1 MKVFNSKLAAI
12 GLAAFVF
19 ASCSDS
25 SSDPATPITPG
36 TVPSEITKIGLTQT
50 DAAQLAAS
58 VTNYKRSSSNK
69 ARTRAFNET
78 LFKGLTES
86 TVPTAPSDEGAKQL
100 NAATDLSNDKYKTR
114 SGKTY
119 DFSNNTIENTIL
131 FVAGNST
138 VKYSNLGTG
147 NTIVVKKGGKLEY
160 TGSGS
165 AIPQGNTI
173 YVLESGSY
181 NIDNEN
187 IIIDGTLYS
196 SRALGKIEGKITDK
210 KSEGTPTQNITING
224 SVYLINGS
232 VYLSGYTH
240 TVTDPES
247 KNYGKEITEYASLRA
262 KTLTINA
269 GAKVNTLD
277 RVTFTDDVVI
287 AGALHVGKA
296 AIVKNMTIKNG
307 GVFYSDYS
315 AKIKNHLTMEAG
327 SYMDLK
333 YLNVTDNEYTDN
345 GTEKPT
351 KVSGNAVADLQ
362 GNCQIVIGN
371 HGVMSFNTLKTDNT
385 SGQIVMGDDADN
397 VAVIKADKFIY
408 AGSDENVNFT
418 STPNTNNQTILAQFK
433 ECYKNGAESEGNKV
447 EFEYLNWNSDV
458 QSYDYITGGGALTA
472 GPNFSYVL
480 KDAYKV
486 ADQKKLMLLS
496 TIANYDRDTQSAT
509 AIVPTDNN
517 KVYVSY
523 HTNGKEFGGSID
535 VAEMNGEQLTLKQRV
550 QQAEAKATYD
560 FNHLNVINSKL
571 YLAGSAKG
579 KDGKQLGGATI
590 SYAAIGSDGTLNVT
604 EGLTSQ
610 SLDNAVKGDANCVVP
625 FGNNIAVASTLGY
638 SVYDPTLVKGDLTKT
653 TGKAKFVAVNGTSLV
668 GLNYKSEITAGD
680 AEVQGE
686 VQVFDN
692 SMKQTSSFNVGSIA
706 PNNGKNMI
714 AIDSNGRIYVCK
726 SAKGLMCY
734 DSNGNQA
741 WASEWT
747 TPTSKSDKN
756 VSVDKRQGYINGVA
770 VDDNYVY
777 VAAGAYGLVVL
788 TKDGKE
794 VTHKRIG
801 TSGNSANYVAVKN
814 GLIYVAYGKGRIQV
828 FKLTGGAAK

>member
-69 ARTRAFNET
+69 ARTRAFNEA
-78 LFKGLTES
+78 LFNGVTES
-86 TVPTAPSDEGAKQL
+86 TVQPAPSVDGAKQL
-100 NAATDLSNDKYKTR
+100 NAATNLSNDKYKTR

-147 NTIVVKKGGKLEY
+147 NTIVVMKGGKLEY

-165 AIPQGNTI
+165 AIPQNNTI

-181 NIDNEN
+181 SIDNEN
-187 IIIDGTLYS
+187 IIIDGALYS
-196 SRALGKIEGKITDK
+196 SRALGKIDGKITDK

-224 SVYLINGS
+224 SVF
-232 VYLSGYTH
+232 LSGYDH
-240 TVTDPES
+240 IVTDPES
-247 KNYGKEITEYASLRA
+247 ANYNKTITEYASLRA

-277 RVTFTDDVVI
+277 RVTFTNDVVI

-307 GVFYSDYS
+307 GVFYSDNS
-315 AKIKNHLTMEAG
+315 AKIKNKLTMEAG

-351 KVSGNAVADLQ
+351 KVPGNAVADLQ
-362 GNCQIVIGN
+362 GACKIVIGN

-385 SGQIVMGDDADN
+385 FGQIVIGDDANN

-433 ECYKNGAESEGNKV
+433 ECYKNGAESAGNKV
-447 EFEYLNWNSDV
+447 DFDYLNWNADV
-458 QSYDYITGGGALTA
+458 QSYDYVTGGGALTA
-472 GPNFSYVL
+472 GSNFSYVL
-480 KDAYKV
+480 KDEYEV
-486 ADQKKLMLLS
+486 AKQKKLMLLS
-496 TIANYDRDTQSAT
+496 TIANYERDTQSAT

-523 HTNGKEFGGSID
+523 HTNGKDFGGSID

-550 QQAEAKATYD
+550 QQADAGATYD
-560 FNHLNVINSKL
+560 FNHLNVINNKL

-579 KDGKQLGGATI
+579 KDGKQFGGATV
-590 SYAAIGSDGTLNVT
+590 SYAAIGGDGTLNVT
-604 EGLTSQ
+604 EGLSTVA
-610 SLDNAVKGDANCVVP
+610 LDNTVKGDANCVMP
-625 FGNNIAVASTLGY
+625 FGDNIAVASTLGY
-638 SVYDPTLVKGDLTKT
+638 SVYNPTLAEGTLTKT
-653 TGKAKFVAVNGTSLV
+653 TGKAKFVAVNGSSLV
-668 GLNYKSEITAGD
+668 GLNYTSEIAAGD

-734 DSNGNQA
+734 ENGNQV
-741 WASEWT
+741 WEWT
-747 TPTSKSDKN
+747 TPVSHGAGN
-756 VSVDKRQGYINGVA
+756 VSVDNRQGYINGVA

-788 TKDGKE
+788 TKEGKE

-828 FKLTGGAAK
+828 FKLTSGDAK

>member
-78 LFKGLTES
+78 LFDGVTES
-86 TVPTAPSDEGAKQL
+86 TKPTAPSADGAKQL

-119 DFSNNTIENTIL
+119 DFSNNKIENTTL
-131 FVAGNST
+131 FVVGNST
-138 VKYSNLGTG
+138 VKYNNLGTG
-147 NTIVVKKGGKLEY
+147 NKIIVQKGGKLEY

-165 AIPQGNTI
+165 AIPQNNTI
-173 YVLESGSY
+173 YVLGSGSY
-181 NIDNEN
+181 SIANEN
-187 IIIDGTLYS
+187 ITIDGALYS
-196 SRALGKIEGKITDK
+196 SRALGKIEGHTTGDK

-224 SVYLINGS
+224 SVYL
-232 VYLSGYTH
+232 SGYSH

-247 KNYGKEITEYASLRA
+247 ANYGKEITEYASLRA

-277 RVTFTDDVVI
+277 RVTFTNDVVI

-307 GVFYSDYS
+307 GKFYSEYS
-315 AKIKNHLTMEAG
+315 AKIKNKLTMEAG

-333 YLNVTDNEYTDN
+333 YLNVTDNTYDEN

-351 KVSGNAVADLQ
+351 KVPGNAVADLQ

-535 VAEMNGEQLTLKQRV
+535 VAEMNGEQLSLIQRV
-550 QQAEAKATYD
+550 QQAEARATYD

-579 KDGKQLGGATI
+579 KDGNQLGGAAI
-590 SYAAIGSDGTLNVT
+590 SYAAIGSDGLLNVT

-610 SLDNAVKGDANCVVP
+610 SLDNTVKGDANCVMP
-625 FGNNIAVASTLGY
+625 FGDNIAVASTLGY
-638 SVYDPTLVKGDLTKT
+638 SIYDPTLVKGTLTTT
-653 TGKAKFVAVNGTSLV
+653 TGKAKFVAVNGSSLV
-668 GLNYKSEITAGD
+668 GLNYKSEIAAGD
-680 AEVQGE
+680 DEVQGE

-692 SMKQTSSFNVGSIA
+692 SMKQTSSFNVGAIA

-734 DSNGNQA
+734 ESNGSQA
-741 WASEWT
+741 WTSEWT

-828 FKLTGGAAK
+828 FKLTGGAAQ

>member
-69 ARTRAFNET
+69 ARTRAFNEA
-78 LFKGLTES
+78 LFNGVTES
-86 TVPTAPSDEGAKQL
+86 TVQPAPSVDGAKQL
-100 NAATDLSNDKYKTR
+100 NAATNLSNDKYKTR

-147 NTIVVKKGGKLEY
+147 NTIVVMKGGKLEY

-165 AIPQGNTI
+165 AIPQNNTI

-181 NIDNEN
+181 SIDNEN
-187 IIIDGTLYS
+187 IIIDGALYS
-196 SRALGKIEGKITDK
+196 SRALGKIDGKITDK

-224 SVYLINGS
+224 SVF
-232 VYLSGYTH
+232 LSGYDH
-240 TVTDPES
+240 IVTDPES
-247 KNYGKEITEYASLRA
+247 ANYNKTITEYASLRA

-277 RVTFTDDVVI
+277 RVTFTNDVVI

-307 GVFYSDYS
+307 GVFYSDNS
-315 AKIKNHLTMEAG
+315 AKIKNKLTMEAG

-351 KVSGNAVADLQ
+351 KVPGNAVADLQ
-362 GNCQIVIGN
+362 GACKIVIGN

-385 SGQIVMGDDADN
+385 FGQIVIGDDANN

-433 ECYKNGAESEGNKV
+433 ECYKNGAESAGNKV
-447 EFEYLNWNSDV
+447 DFDYLNWNADV
-458 QSYDYITGGGALTA
+458 QSYDYVTGGGALTA

-480 KDAYKV
+480 KDEYEV
-486 ADQKKLMLLS
+486 AKQKKLMLLS
-496 TIANYDRDTQSAT
+496 TIANYERDTQSAT

-523 HTNGKEFGGSID
+523 HTNGKDFGGSID

-550 QQAEAKATYD
+550 QQADAGATYD
-560 FNHLNVINSKL
+560 FNHLNVINNKL

-579 KDGKQLGGATI
+579 KDGKQFGGATV
-590 SYAAIGSDGTLNVT
+590 SYAAIGGDGTLNVT
-604 EGLTSQ
+604 EGLSTVA
-610 SLDNAVKGDANCVVP
+610 LDNTVKGDANCVMP
-625 FGNNIAVASTLGY
+625 FGDNIAVASTLGY
-638 SVYDPTLVKGDLTKT
+638 SVYNPTLAEGTLTKT
-653 TGKAKFVAVNGTSLV
+653 TGKAKFVAVNGSSLV
-668 GLNYKSEITAGD
+668 GLNYTSEIAAGD

-734 DSNGNQA
+734 ENGNQV
-741 WASEWT
+741 WEWT
-747 TPTSKSDKN
+747 TPVSHGAGN
-756 VSVDKRQGYINGVA
+756 VSVDNRQGYINGVA

-788 TKDGKE
+788 TKEGKE

-828 FKLTGGAAK
+828 FKLTSGAAQ

>member
-69 ARTRAFNET
+69 ARTRAINET
-78 LFKGLTES
+78 LFDGVTES
-86 TVPTAPSDEGAKQL
+86 TKPTAPSADGAKQL

-119 DFSNNTIENTIL
+119 DFSNNKIENTTL
-131 FVAGNST
+131 FVVGNST
-138 VKYSNLGTG
+138 VKYNNLGTG
-147 NTIVVKKGGKLEY
+147 NKIIVQKGGKLEY

-165 AIPQGNTI
+165 AIPQNNTI

-181 NIDNEN
+181 SIANEN
-187 IIIDGTLYS
+187 ITIDGALYS
-196 SRALGKIEGKITDK
+196 SRALGKIEGHTTGDK
-210 KSEGTPTQNITING
+210 KSEGTPTQNIT
-224 SVYLINGS
+224 INGS

-385 SGQIVMGDDADN
+385 SGQIVMGDDANN

-408 AGSDENVNFT
+408 AGNDENVNFT

-472 GPNFSYVL
+472 GPNFSYTL
-480 KDAYKV
+480 KDEYKI

-509 AIVPTDNN
+509 AIVPTDDN

-523 HTNGKEFGGSID
+523 HTYGKDFGGSID

-550 QQAEAKATYD
+550 QQAEAGATYD

-579 KDGKQLGGATI
+579 KDGKQLGGAAI
-590 SYAAIGSDGTLNVT
+590 SYAAIGSDGLLNVT

-638 SVYDPTLVKGDLTKT
+638 SVYDPTLVKGELTAT
-653 TGKAKFVAVNGTSLV
+653 TGKAKFVAVNGSSLV
-668 GLNYKSEITAGD
+668 GLNYTSEIAAGD

-692 SMKQTSSFNVGSIA
+692 SMKQTSSFNVGAIA

-734 DSNGNQA
+734 ENGSPA

-828 FKLTGGAAK
+828 FKLTGGAAQ

>member
-69 ARTRAFNET
+69 ARTRAIDET
-78 LFKGLTES
+78 LFNGVTES
-86 TVPTAPSDEGAKQL
+86 TVPEAPSVDGAKQL
-100 NAATDLSNDKYKTR
+100 NTATNLSNDKYKTR

-147 NTIVVKKGGKLEY
+147 NTIVVLKGGKLQY
-160 TGSGS
+160 TGSGK
-165 AIPQGNTI
+165 AIPQDNTI
-173 YVLESGSY
+173 YVQESGSY
-181 NIDNEN
+181 SIDNEN

-196 SRALGKIEGKITDK
+196 SRALGKIEEKNTDK
-210 KSEGTPTQNITING
+210 KSEVTPTQDIT
-224 SVYLINGS
+224 INGS
-232 VYLSGYTH
+232 VYLSGYKH
-240 TVTDPES
+240 TVTDPDS
-247 KNYGKEITEYASLRA
+247 KNFGKEITEYASLRA

-315 AKIKNHLTMEAG
+315 AKIKNKLTMEAG

-351 KVSGNAVADLQ
+351 KVPGNAVADLK
-362 GNCQIVIGN
+362 GDCKIVIGN
-371 HGVMSFNTLKTDNT
+371 HGVMSFNILKTDNT
-385 SGQIVMGDDADN
+385 AGQVVLGDDANN

-408 AGSDENVNFT
+408 ARNDENVNFI

-433 ECYKNGAESEGNKV
+433 ECYKNGEESAGNKV
-447 EFEYLNWNSDV
+447 DFDYLNWNADV

-480 KDAYKV
+480 KDEYEV
-486 ADQKKLMLLS
+486 AKQKKLMLLS
-496 TIANYDRDTQSAT
+496 TIENYDRDTQSAT
-509 AIVPTDNN
+509 AIVPTADN

-523 HTNGKEFGGSID
+523 HTNGAKFGGSID
-535 VAEMNGEQLTLKQRV
+535 VAEMNDEQLTLTQRV
-550 QQAEAKATYD
+550 QQAEAGATYD
-560 FNHLNVINSKL
+560 FNHLSVINNKL

-579 KDGKQLGGATI
+579 KDGKQLGGAAI
-590 SYAAIGSDGTLNVT
+590 SYAAIGGDGLLNVT

-668 GLNYKSEITAGD
+668 GLNYTSEIAAGD

-734 DSNGNQA
+734 ENGSPA

-747 TPTSKSDKN
+747 TPTSKSDNN

-788 TKDGKE
+788 NKNGEE

-801 TSGNSANYVAVKN
+801 TSENSANYVAVKN

-828 FKLTGGAAK
+828 FKLTNGVIK

>member
-25 SSDPATPITPG
+25 SSDPATPITPS

-78 LFKGLTES
+78 LFDGLTES
-86 TVPTAPSDEGAKQL
+86 TVPAAPSVDGAKQL
-100 NAATDLSNDKYKTR
+100 NAATNLSNDKYKTR

-138 VKYSNLGTG
+138 VQYSNLGTG
-147 NTIVVKKGGKLEY
+147 NTIVVLKGGKLEY
-160 TGSGS
+160 TGSRS
-165 AIPQGNTI
+165 AIPQNNTI

-181 NIDNEN
+181 SIDNEN
-187 IIIDGTLYS
+187 ITIDGALYS
-196 SRALGKIEGKITDK
+196 SRALGNIEGEITDK
-210 KSEGTPTQNITING
+210 KSEGIPTQNITING
-224 SVYLINGS
+224 SVYL
-232 VYLSGYTH
+232 SGYKH
-240 TVTDPES
+240 TVTDQNS

-277 RVTFTDDVVI
+277 RVTFTNDVVI

-315 AKIKNHLTMEAG
+315 AKIKNQLTMEAG

-351 KVSGNAVADLQ
+351 KVPGNAVADLK
-362 GNCQIVIGN
+362 GDCKIVIGN

-385 SGQIVMGDDADN
+385 SGQIVMGDDDNN

-433 ECYKNGAESEGNKV
+433 ECYKNGEESAGNKV
-447 EFEYLNWNSDV
+447 DFDYLNWNADV

-480 KDAYKV
+480 KDEYKV

-509 AIVPTDNN
+509 AIVPTADN

-523 HTNGKEFGGSID
+523 HTNGAKFGGSID
-535 VAEMNGEQLTLKQRV
+535 VAEMNDEQLTLTQRV
-550 QQAEAKATYD
+550 QQAEAGATYD
-560 FNHLNVINSKL
+560 FNHLSVINNKL

-579 KDGKQLGGATI
+579 KDGKQLGGAAI
-590 SYAAIGSDGTLNVT
+590 SYAAIGGDGLLNVT

-653 TGKAKFVAVNGTSLV
+653 TGKAKFVAVNGSSLV

-680 AEVQGE
+680 DEVQGE

-692 SMKQTSSFNVGSIA
+692 SMKRTSSFNVGSIA

-734 DSNGNQA
+734 NSNGSPA
-741 WASEWT
+741 WTSEWT
-747 TPTSKSDKN
+747 TPVSHGDGN
-756 VSVDKRQGYINGVA
+756 VSVDNRQGYINGVA

-788 TKDGKE
+788 NKNGEE

-801 TSGNSANYVAVKN
+801 TSENSANYVAVKN

-828 FKLTGGAAK
+828 FKLTNGVIK

>member
-78 LFKGLTES
+78 LFDGVTES
-86 TVPTAPSDEGAKQL
+86 TKPTAPSADGAKQL

-119 DFSNNTIENTIL
+119 DFSNNKIENTTL
-131 FVAGNST
+131 FVVGNST
-138 VKYSNLGTG
+138 VKYNNLGTG
-147 NTIVVKKGGKLEY
+147 NKIIVQKGGKLEY

-165 AIPQGNTI
+165 AIPQNNTI

-181 NIDNEN
+181 SIANEN
-187 IIIDGTLYS
+187 ITIDGALYS
-196 SRALGKIEGKITDK
+196 SRALGKIEGHTTGDK

-224 SVYLINGS
+224 SVYL
-232 VYLSGYTH
+232 SGYSH

-247 KNYGKEITEYASLRA
+247 ANYGKEITEYASLRA

-277 RVTFTDDVVI
+277 RVTFTNDVVI

-333 YLNVTDNEYTDN
+333 YLNVTDNEYTEN

-351 KVSGNAVADLQ
+351 KVPGNAVADLQ

-472 GPNFSYVL
+472 GTNFSYVL

-535 VAEMNGEQLTLKQRV
+535 VAEMNGEQLSLIQRV
-550 QQAEAKATYD
+550 QQAEARATYD

-579 KDGKQLGGATI
+579 KDGNQLGGAAI
-590 SYAAIGSDGTLNVT
+590 SYAAIGSDGLLNVT

-610 SLDNAVKGDANCVVP
+610 SLDNTVKGDANCVMP
-625 FGNNIAVASTLGY
+625 FGDNIAVASTLGY
-638 SVYDPTLVKGDLTKT
+638 SIYDPTLVKGTLTTT
-653 TGKAKFVAVNGTSLV
+653 TGKAKFVAVNGSSLV
-668 GLNYKSEITAGD
+668 GLNYKSEIAAGD
-680 AEVQGE
+680 DEVQGE

-692 SMKQTSSFNVGSIA
+692 SMKQTSSFNVGAIA

-734 DSNGNQA
+734 ESNGSQA
-741 WASEWT
+741 WTSEWT

-828 FKLTGGAAK
+828 FKLTGGAAQ

>member
-25 SSDPATPITPG
+25 SSDPATPINPG

-78 LFKGLTES
+78 LFDGLTES
-86 TVPTAPSDEGAKQL
+86 TVPAAPSADGAKQL
-100 NAATDLSNDKYKTR
+100 NAAANLSNDKYKTR

-138 VKYSNLGTG
+138 VKYSNLGSG
-147 NTIVVKKGGKLEY
+147 NTIVVMKGGKLEY
-160 TGSGS
+160 TGSGK
-165 AIPQGNTI
+165 AIPQDNTI
-173 YVLESGSY
+173 YVQESGSY
-181 NIDNEN
+181 SIDNEN

-196 SRALGKIEGKITDK
+196 SRALGKIEGEITDK
-210 KSEGTPTQNITING
+210 KSEGTPTQDIT
-224 SVYLINGS
+224 INGS
-232 VYLSGYTH
+232 VYLSGYKH
-240 TVTDPES
+240 TVTDQNSE
-247 KNYGKEITEYASLRA
+247 NYGKEITEYASLRA

-277 RVTFTDDVVI
+277 RVTFTNDVVI

-296 AIVKNMTIKNG
+296 AIVKTMTIKNG
-307 GVFYSDYS
+307 GKFYSDYS
-315 AKIKNHLTMEAG
+315 AKIKNKLTMEPD
-327 SYMDLK
+327 SYMDLA
-333 YLNVTDNEYTDN
+333 YLNVTDNTYDKN

-351 KVSGNAVADLQ
+351 KVPGNAVAELQ
-362 GNCQIVIGN
+362 GACKIVIGN

-385 SGQIVMGDDADN
+385 SGQIVMGDDANN

-433 ECYKNGAESEGNKV
+433 ECYKNGEESAGNKV
-447 EFEYLNWNSDV
+447 DFDYLNWNADV

-480 KDAYKV
+480 KDEYEV
-486 ADQKKLMLLS
+486 AKQKKLMLLS
-496 TIANYDRDTQSAT
+496 TIANYERDTQSAT

-523 HTNGKEFGGSID
+523 HTNGKDFGGSID
-535 VAEMNGEQLTLKQRV
+535 VAEMKGEQLTLKQRV
-550 QQAEAKATYD
+550 QQAGAGATYD
-560 FNHLNVINSKL
+560 FNHLSVINSKL

-579 KDGKQLGGATI
+579 KDGKQLGGAAI
-590 SYAAIGSDGTLNVT
+590 SYAAIGGDGLLNVT

-653 TGKAKFVAVNGTSLV
+653 TGKAKFVAVNGSSLV
-668 GLNYKSEITAGD
+668 GLNYKSEIAVGD

-692 SMKQTSSFNVGSIA
+692 SMKQTSRFDVGSIA

-714 AIDSNGRIYVCK
+714 AIDSDGRIYVCK

-734 DSNGNQA
+734 ENGSPA

-756 VSVDKRQGYINGVA
+756 VSVDNRQGYINGVA
-770 VDDNYVY
+770 VDDKYVY

-828 FKLTGGAAK
+828 FKLTGGDAQQ

>member
-69 ARTRAFNET
+69 ARTRAFNEA
-78 LFKGLTES
+78 LFNGVTES
-86 TVPTAPSDEGAKQL
+86 TVQPAPSVDGAKQL
-100 NAATDLSNDKYKTR
+100 NAATNLSNDKYKTR

-147 NTIVVKKGGKLEY
+147 NTIVVMKGGKLEY

-165 AIPQGNTI
+165 AIPQNNTI

-181 NIDNEN
+181 SIANEN
-187 IIIDGTLYS
+187 ITIDGALYS
-196 SRALGKIEGKITDK
+196 SRALGKIDGKITDK

-224 SVYLINGS
+224 SVF
-232 VYLSGYTH
+232 LSGYDH
-240 TVTDPES
+240 IVTDPES
-247 KNYGKEITEYASLRA
+247 ANYNKTITEYASLRA

-277 RVTFTDDVVI
+277 RVTFTNDVVI

-307 GVFYSDYS
+307 GVFYSDNS
-315 AKIKNHLTMEAG
+315 AKIKNKLTMEAG

-351 KVSGNAVADLQ
+351 KVPGNAVADLQ
-362 GNCQIVIGN
+362 GACKIVIGN

-385 SGQIVMGDDADN
+385 FGQIVIGDDANN

-433 ECYKNGAESEGNKV
+433 ECYKNGAESAGNKV
-447 EFEYLNWNSDV
+447 DFDYLNWNADV
-458 QSYDYITGGGALTA
+458 QSYYYVTGGGALTA

-480 KDAYKV
+480 KDEYEV
-486 ADQKKLMLLS
+486 AKQKKLMLLS
-496 TIANYDRDTQSAT
+496 TIANYERDTQSAT

-523 HTNGKEFGGSID
+523 HTNGKDFGGSID

-550 QQAEAKATYD
+550 QQADAGATYD
-560 FNHLNVINSKL
+560 FNHLNVINNKL

-579 KDGKQLGGATI
+579 KDGKQFGGATV
-590 SYAAIGSDGTLNVT
+590 SYAAIGGDGTLNVT
-604 EGLTSQ
+604 EGLSTVA
-610 SLDNAVKGDANCVVP
+610 LDNTVKGDANCVMP
-625 FGNNIAVASTLGY
+625 FGDNIAVASTLGY
-638 SVYDPTLVKGDLTKT
+638 SVYNPTLAEGTLTKT
-653 TGKAKFVAVNGTSLV
+653 TGKAKFVAVNGSSLV
-668 GLNYKSEITAGD
+668 GLNYTSEIAAGD

-734 DSNGNQA
+734 ENGNQV
-741 WASEWT
+741 WEWT
-747 TPTSKSDKN
+747 TPVSHGAGN
-756 VSVDKRQGYINGVA
+756 VSVDNRQGYINGVA

-788 TKDGKE
+788 TKEGKE

-828 FKLTGGAAK
+828 FKLTSGDAK

>member
-1 MKVFNSKLAAI
+1 M
-12 GLAAFVF
+12 
-19 ASCSDS
+19 
-25 SSDPATPITPG
+25 
-36 TVPSEITKIGLTQT
+36 
-50 DAAQLAAS
+50 AAS

-69 ARTRAFNET
+69 ARTRAFNEA
-78 LFKGLTES
+78 LFNGVTES
-86 TVPTAPSDEGAKQL
+86 TVQPAPSVDGAKQL
-100 NAATDLSNDKYKTR
+100 NAATNLSNDKYKTR

-147 NTIVVKKGGKLEY
+147 NTIVVMKGGKLEY

-165 AIPQGNTI
+165 AIPQNNTI

-181 NIDNEN
+181 SIDNEN
-187 IIIDGTLYS
+187 IIIDGALYS
-196 SRALGKIEGKITDK
+196 SRALGKIDGKITDK

-224 SVYLINGS
+224 SVF
-232 VYLSGYTH
+232 LSGYDH
-240 TVTDPES
+240 IVTDPES
-247 KNYGKEITEYASLRA
+247 ANYNKTITEYASLRA

-277 RVTFTDDVVI
+277 RVTFTNDVVI

-307 GVFYSDYS
+307 GVFYSDNS
-315 AKIKNHLTMEAG
+315 AKIKNKLTMEAG

-333 YLNVTDNEYTDN
+333 YLNVTDNEYTEN

-351 KVSGNAVADLQ
+351 KVLGNAVADLQ

-385 SGQIVMGDDADN
+385 SGQIVMGDDANN

-447 EFEYLNWNSDV
+447 DFDYLNWNADV
-458 QSYDYITGGGALTA
+458 QSYDYITGGGALTPGA
-472 GPNFSYVL
+472 NFSYVL
-480 KDAYKV
+480 KDEYKV

-509 AIVPTDNN
+509 AIVPTDDN

-523 HTNGKEFGGSID
+523 HTNGKDFGGSID

-550 QQAEAKATYD
+550 QQAEAGATYD

-579 KDGKQLGGATI
+579 KDGKQLGGAAI
-590 SYAAIGSDGTLNVT
+590 SYAAIGSDGLLNVT

-610 SLDNAVKGDANCVVP
+610 SLDNTVKGDANCVVP
-625 FGNNIAVASTLGY
+625 FDNNIAVASTLGY
-638 SVYDPTLVKGDLTKT
+638 SVYEPTLAKEAKDRVST
-653 TGKAKFVAVNGTSLV
+653 TGKAKFVAVNGSSLV
-668 GLNYKSEITAGD
+668 GLNYTSEIAAGD

-692 SMKQTSSFNVGSIA
+692 SMKQTSSFNVGAIA

-734 DSNGNQA
+734 DSNGNPA

-747 TPTSKSDKN
+747 TPVSHGEGN

-828 FKLTGGAAK
+828 FKLTSGAAQ

>member
-100 NAATDLSNDKYKTR
+100 NAAADLSNDKYKTR

-181 NIDNEN
+181 NIDND
-187 IIIDGTLYS
+187 ITIDGTLYS
-196 SRALGKIEGKITDK
+196 SRALGKIEGHTTGDK

-224 SVYLINGS
+224 SVYL
-232 VYLSGYTH
+232 SGYSH

-247 KNYGKEITEYASLRA
+247 ANYGKEITEYASLRA

-269 GAKVNTLD
+269 DAKVNTLD
-277 RVTFTDDVVI
+277 RVTFTNDVVI

-307 GVFYSDYS
+307 GKFYSEYS
-315 AKIKNHLTMEAG
+315 AKIKNKLTMEAG

-333 YLNVTDNEYTDN
+333 YLNVTDNTYDEN

-351 KVSGNAVADLQ
+351 KVPGNAVADLQ

-579 KDGKQLGGATI
+579 KDGNQLGGAAI
-590 SYAAIGSDGTLNVT
+590 SYAAIGSDGLLNVT

-610 SLDNAVKGDANCVVP
+610 SLDNTVKGDANCVMP
-625 FGNNIAVASTLGY
+625 FGDNIAVASTLGY
-638 SVYDPTLVKGDLTKT
+638 SVYEPTLEKEVNERVST
-653 TGKAKFVAVNGTSLV
+653 TGKAKFVAVNGSSLV
-668 GLNYKSEITAGD
+668 GLNYKSEIAAGD

-692 SMKQTSSFNVGSIA
+692 SMKQTSNFNVGAIA

-734 DSNGNQA
+734 ESNGSQA
-741 WASEWT
+741 WTSEWT

-801 TSGNSANYVAVKN
+801 TAGNSANYVAVKN

-828 FKLTGGAAK
+828 FKLTGGAAQ

>member
-78 LFKGLTES
+78 LFDGLTES
-86 TVPTAPSDEGAKQL
+86 TKPTAPSADGAKQL
-100 NAATDLSNDKYKTR
+100 NAAANLSGDKYKTR

-138 VKYSNLGTG
+138 VKYSNLGSG
-147 NTIVVKKGGKLEY
+147 NTIVVLKGGKLEY

-165 AIPQGNTI
+165 AIPQDNTI

-181 NIDNEN
+181 SIDNEN
-187 IIIDGTLYS
+187 IIIDGALYS
-196 SRALGKIEGKITDK
+196 SRALGKIDGKITDK

-224 SVYLINGS
+224 SVF
-232 VYLSGYTH
+232 LSGYDH
-240 TVTDPES
+240 IVTDPES
-247 KNYGKEITEYASLRA
+247 ANYNKTITEYASLRA

-277 RVTFTDDVVI
+277 RVTFTNDVVI
-287 AGALHVGKA
+287 AGALHVGKV

-315 AKIKNHLTMEAG
+315 AKIKNKLTMEAG

-345 GTEKPT
+345 GTEKRT
-351 KVSGNAVADLQ
+351 KVPGSAVADLK

-385 SGQIVMGDDADN
+385 SGQIVMGDDANN

-447 EFEYLNWNSDV
+447 DFDYLNWNADV
-458 QSYDYITGGGALTA
+458 QSYDYITGGGALTP
-472 GPNFSYVL
+472 GDNFSYVL
-480 KDAYKV
+480 KDEYKV

-509 AIVPTDNN
+509 AIVPTADN

-550 QQAEAKATYD
+550 QQAEAGATYD

-590 SYAAIGSDGTLNVT
+590 SYAAIGGDGLLNVK

-638 SVYDPTLVKGDLTKT
+638 SVYDPTLVEGTLTKT

-668 GLNYKSEITAGD
+668 GLNYTSEIAAGD

-741 WASEWT
+741 WTSEWT
-747 TPTSKSDKN
+747 TPVSHGEGN

-788 TKDGKE
+788 TKEGKE

>member
-69 ARTRAFNET
+69 ARTRAIDEALFN
-78 LFKGLTES
+78 GLTES
-86 TVPTAPSDEGAKQL
+86 TVPTAPSVDGAKQL

-119 DFSNNTIENTIL
+119 DFSNNTIENTTL

-147 NTIVVKKGGKLEY
+147 NTIVVLKGGKLEY

-165 AIPQGNTI
+165 AIPQDNKI

-181 NIDNEN
+181 SIKNEN
-187 IIIDGTLYS
+187 IIIDGALYS
-196 SRALGKIEGKITDK
+196 SRALGKIEGDITDK

-224 SVYLINGS
+224 SVYL
-232 VYLSGYTH
+232 SGYNH
-240 TVTDPES
+240 IVTDPES
-247 KNYGKEITEYASLRA
+247 ENYNKEITEYASLRA

-269 GAKVNTLD
+269 GAKVNTLN
-277 RVTFTDDVVI
+277 RVTFTDNVVI
-287 AGALHVGKA
+287 AGALHVGQT
-296 AIVKNMTIKNG
+296 AIVNNMTIKKG
-307 GVFYSDYS
+307 GVFYSEYS
-315 AKIKNHLTMEAG
+315 AKIKKQLTMEAG
-327 SYMDLK
+327 SYMNLA
-333 YLNVTDNEYTDN
+333 YLNVTDNKYEKN
-345 GTEKPT
+345 GTEKTT
-351 KVSGNAVADLQ
+351 KVPGNAVADLQ

-385 SGQIVMGDDADN
+385 AGQVVLGGGADN

-408 AGSDENVNFT
+408 DGDENINFI
-418 STPNTNNQTILAQFK
+418 STPNTNNQTILAQLK
-433 ECYKNGAESEGNKV
+433 ESYKNGEKV
-447 EFEYLNWNSDV
+447 DFDDLVFNADV
-458 QSYDYITGGGALTA
+458 QSYDYITGGGALTPGA
-472 GPNFSYVL
+472 NFSYVL
-480 KDAYKV
+480 KDEYKV

-509 AIVPTDNN
+509 AIVPTADN

-523 HTNGKEFGGSID
+523 HTYGKEFGGSID

-550 QQAEAKATYD
+550 QQADAGATYD
-560 FNHLNVINSKL
+560 FNHLNVINNKL

-579 KDGKQLGGATI
+579 KDGKQLGGAAI

-638 SVYDPTLVKGDLTKT
+638 SVYDPTLVKGELTAT
-653 TGKAKFVAVNGTSLV
+653 TGKAKFVAVNGSSLV
-668 GLNYKSEITAGD
+668 GLNYTSEIAAGD

-734 DSNGNQA
+734 ENGSPA

-828 FKLTGGAAK
+828 FKLTGGAAQ

>member
-100 NAATDLSNDKYKTR
+100 NAAADLSNDKYKTR

-224 SVYLINGS
+224 SV
-232 VYLSGYTH
+232 YTH

-362 GNCQIVIGN
+362 GACKIVIGN

-509 AIVPTDNN
+509 AIVPTDDN

-523 HTNGKEFGGSID
+523 HTNGTEFGGSID

-550 QQAEAKATYD
+550 QQAEAGATYD

-579 KDGKQLGGATI
+579 KDGKQLGGAAI
-590 SYAAIGSDGTLNVT
+590 SYAAIGGDGLLNVT

-638 SVYDPTLVKGDLTKT
+638 SVYDPTLVKGELTKT
-653 TGKAKFVAVNGTSLV
+653 TGKAKFVAVNGSSLV
-668 GLNYKSEITAGD
+668 GLNYTSEIAAGD

-734 DSNGNQA
+734 ENGSPA

-801 TSGNSANYVAVKN
+801 TAGNSANYVAVKN

-828 FKLTGGAAK
+828 FKLTSGAAQ

>member
-69 ARTRAFNET
+69 ARTRAIDVA
-78 LFKGLTES
+78 LFDGLTQMPD
-86 TVPTAPSDEGAKQL
+86 VPSNEDAVQL
-100 NAATDLSNDKYKTR
+100 NAAKDLSNEKYKTR
-114 SGKTY
+114 NGKTY
-119 DFSNNTIENTIL
+119 DFSNNALQNATL
-131 FVAGNST
+131 FVVGNST
-138 VKYSNLGTG
+138 VKYNNLGTG
-147 NTIVVKKGGKLEY
+147 NTIIVQKGGKLEY
-160 TGSGS
+160 TGNGT
-165 AIPQGNTI
+165 AIPQNNTI
-173 YVLESGSY
+173 IVLESGSY
-181 NIDNEN
+181 SIANDIT
-187 IIIDGTLYS
+187 IDGTLYS

-224 SVYLINGS
+224 SVF
-232 VYLSGYTH
+232 LSGYKH
-240 TVTDPES
+240 KVTDPES
-247 KNYGKEITEYASLRA
+247 ENYGKELTEYASLRA

-277 RVTFTDDVVI
+277 RVTFTNDVVI
-287 AGALHVGKA
+287 EGALHVGQT

-307 GVFYSDYS
+307 GKFYSDYS
-315 AKIKNHLTMEAG
+315 AKIKNNLTMEPG
-327 SYMDLK
+327 SYMNLA
-333 YLNVTDNEYTDN
+333 YLNVTDNTYDKN
-345 GTEKPT
+345 GKETVKT
-351 KVSGNAVADLQ
+351 AGNAVADLK
-362 GNCQIVIGN
+362 GNCEIIIGN

-385 SGQIVMGDDADN
+385 AGQIVMGDDANN

-408 AGSDENVNFT
+408 AGNDENVNFT

-433 ECYKNGAESEGNKV
+433 ECYKNGAESAGNKV
-447 EFEYLNWNSDV
+447 DFEYLNWNSDV
-458 QSYDYITGGGALTA
+458 QSYDYITGGGALIA
-472 GPNFSYVL
+472 GDNFSYKL
-480 KDAYKV
+480 KEEYEV
-486 ADQKKLMLLS
+486 AKQKKLMLLS

-523 HTNGKEFGGSID
+523 HTNGAEFGGSID
-535 VAEMNGEQLTLKQRV
+535 VAEMNGDQLTLKQRV
-550 QQAEAKATYD
+550 QQAEAGATYD
-560 FNHLNVINSKL
+560 FNHLNVIDSKL

-579 KDGKQLGGATI
+579 KDGKQYGGATI
-590 SYAAIGSDGTLNVT
+590 SYAAIESDGKLNVT
-604 EGLTSQ
+604 EGLSTLP
-610 SLDNAVKGDANCVVP
+610 LDNAVKGDANCVVP
-625 FGNNIAVASTLGY
+625 FGNKIVVANTKGY
-638 SVYDPTLVKGDLTKT
+638 DVVEKDLSGNKNTKAP
-653 TGKAKFVAVNGTSLV
+653 GKAKFLALNGSSLV
-668 GLNYKSEITAGD
+668 GLNYKTEITAGND
-680 AEVQGE
+680 PVDGE
-686 VQVFDN
+686 IQVFDN
-692 SMKQTSSFNVGSIA
+692 SMKQTSRFDVGSIA

-734 DSNGNQA
+734 ENGSPA
-741 WASEWT
+741 WTSEWT
-747 TPTSKSDKN
+747 TPVSHGAGN
-756 VSVDKRQGYINGVA
+756 VSVDNRQGYINGVA

-788 TKDGKE
+788 NKNGEE

-828 FKLTGGAAK
+828 FKLTNGVIK

>member
-25 SSDPATPITPG
+25 SSDPASPINPG

-78 LFKGLTES
+78 LFNGLTQMPD
-86 TVPTAPSDEGAKQL
+86 VPSNEDAVQL
-100 NAATDLSNDKYKTR
+100 NAAKDLSNEKYKTR
-114 SGKTY
+114 NGKTY
-119 DFSNNTIENTIL
+119 DFSNNTLQNATL
-131 FVAGNST
+131 FVVGNST
-138 VKYSNLGTG
+138 VKYNNLGTG
-147 NTIVVKKGGKLEY
+147 NTIIVQKGGKLEY
-160 TGSGS
+160 TGNGT
-165 AIPQGNTI
+165 AIPQNNTI
-173 YVLESGSY
+173 IVLESGSY
-181 NIDNEN
+181 SIANDIT
-187 IIIDGTLYS
+187 IDGTLYS

-224 SVYLINGS
+224 SVF
-232 VYLSGYTH
+232 LSGYKH
-240 TVTDPES
+240 KVTDPES
-247 KNYGKEITEYASLRA
+247 ENYGKELTEYASLRA
-262 KTLTINA
+262 KKLTINA
-269 GAKVNTLD
+269 GARVNTLD
-277 RVTFTDDVVI
+277 RVTFTNDVVI
-287 AGALHVGKA
+287 EGALHVGQT

-307 GVFYSDYS
+307 GKFYSDYS
-315 AKIKNHLTMEAG
+315 AKIKNNLTMEPG
-327 SYMDLK
+327 SYMDLA
-333 YLNVTDNEYTDN
+333 YLNVTDNKYDKN
-345 GTEKPT
+345 GTEEKPT
-351 KVSGNAVADLQ
+351 KTIGDAVADLK

-385 SGQIVMGDDADN
+385 AGQIVMGDDANN

-418 STPNTNNQTILAQFK
+418 STPNTNNQIILAQFK
-433 ECYKNGAESEGNKV
+433 EIYKNGAESVGNKV
-447 EFEYLNWNSDV
+447 DFEYLNWNADV
-458 QSYDYITGGGALTA
+458 QSYDYITGGGALIA
-472 GPNFSYVL
+472 GDNFSYKL
-480 KDAYKV
+480 KEEYKV

-523 HTNGKEFGGSID
+523 HTNGAEFGGSID

-550 QQAEAKATYD
+550 EQAATGATYD
-560 FNHLNVINSKL
+560 FNHLNVIDDKL
-571 YLAGSAKG
+571 YLAGGIKG
-579 KDGKQLGGATI
+579 KSGLLMSGASI
-590 SYAAIGSDGTLNVT
+590 SYAAINSDGTLNVT
-604 EGLTSQ
+604 EGLTST
-610 SLDNAVKGDANCVVP
+610 SIDNAIKGDANCVVP
-625 FGNNIAVASTLGY
+625 FGNQIVVANTKGY
-638 SVYDPTLVKGDLTKT
+638 DKLEKDLTDDKST
-653 TGKAKFVAVNGTSLV
+653 QTPGKAKFVAVNGSSLV
-668 GLNYKSEITAGD
+668 GLNYKTEITAGND
-680 AEVQGE
+680 PVDGE
-686 VQVFDN
+686 IQVFN
-692 SMKQTSSFNVGSIA
+692 SSMEQTSSFNVGSIA

-714 AIDSNGRIYVCK
+714 AIDSDGRIYVCK

-734 DSNGNQA
+734 ESNGNPA
-741 WASEWT
+741 WTSEWT
-747 TPTSKSDKN
+747 TPVSHGAGN
-756 VSVDKRQGYINGVA
+756 VSVDNRQGYINGVA

-801 TSGNSANYVAVKN
+801 TAGNSANYVAVKN

-828 FKLTGGAAK
+828 FKLTSGAAQ

>member
-69 ARTRAFNET
+69 ARTRAFNEA
-78 LFKGLTES
+78 LFNGVTES
-86 TVPTAPSDEGAKQL
+86 TVQPAPSVDGAKQL
-100 NAATDLSNDKYKTR
+100 NAATNLSNDKYKTR

-147 NTIVVKKGGKLEY
+147 NTIIVMKGGKLEY

-165 AIPQGNTI
+165 AIPQNNTI

-181 NIDNEN
+181 SIDNEN
-187 IIIDGTLYS
+187 IIIDGALYS
-196 SRALGKIEGKITDK
+196 SRALGKIDGKITDK

-224 SVYLINGS
+224 SVF
-232 VYLSGYTH
+232 LSGYDH
-240 TVTDPES
+240 IVTDPES
-247 KNYGKEITEYASLRA
+247 ANYNKTITEYASLRA

-277 RVTFTDDVVI
+277 RVTFTNDVVI

-307 GVFYSDYS
+307 GVFYSDNS
-315 AKIKNHLTMEAG
+315 AKIKNKLTMEAG

-351 KVSGNAVADLQ
+351 KVPGNAVADLK

-385 SGQIVMGDDADN
+385 SGQVVLGDDANN

-408 AGSDENVNFT
+408 AGNDENVNFI
-418 STPNTNNQTILAQFK
+418 STPNTNNQTILAQLK
-433 ECYKNGAESEGNKV
+433 ESYKNGAESEGNKV
-447 EFEYLNWNSDV
+447 DFDYLVFNADV

-480 KDAYKV
+480 KDEYKV

-523 HTNGKEFGGSID
+523 HTNGNDFGGSID

-550 QQAEAKATYD
+550 QQADAGATYD
-560 FNHLNVINSKL
+560 FNHLNVINNKL

-579 KDGKQLGGATI
+579 KDGKQFGGATV
-590 SYAAIGSDGTLNVT
+590 SYAAIGGDGTLNVT
-604 EGLTSQ
+604 EGLSTVA
-610 SLDNAVKGDANCVVP
+610 LDNTVKGDANCVMP
-625 FGNNIAVASTLGY
+625 FGDNIAVASTLGY
-638 SVYDPTLVKGDLTKT
+638 SVYNPTLAEGTLSKT
-653 TGKAKFVAVNGTSLV
+653 TGKAKFVAVNGSSLV
-668 GLNYKSEITAGD
+668 GLNYTSEIAAGD

-692 SMKQTSSFNVGSIA
+692 SMKQTSRFNVGSIA

-734 DSNGNQA
+734 ENGSPA

-828 FKLTGGAAK
+828 FKLTSGAAQ

>member
-69 ARTRAFNET
+69 ARTRAFNEA
-78 LFKGLTES
+78 LFNGVTES
-86 TVPTAPSDEGAKQL
+86 TVQPAPSVDGAKQL
-100 NAATDLSNDKYKTR
+100 NAATNLSNDKYKTR

-147 NTIVVKKGGKLEY
+147 NTIVVMKGGKLEY

-165 AIPQGNTI
+165 AIPQNNTI

-181 NIDNEN
+181 SIDNEN
-187 IIIDGTLYS
+187 IIIDGALYS
-196 SRALGKIEGKITDK
+196 SRALGKIDGKITDK

-224 SVYLINGS
+224 SVYL
-232 VYLSGYTH
+232 SGYDH
-240 TVTDPES
+240 IVTDPES
-247 KNYGKEITEYASLRA
+247 ANYNKTITEYASLRA

-277 RVTFTDDVVI
+277 RVTFTDNVVI

-307 GVFYSDYS
+307 GKFYSEYS
-315 AKIKNHLTMEAG
+315 AKIKNQLTMEAG

-333 YLNVTDNEYTDN
+333 YLNVTDNTYDKN

-351 KVSGNAVADLQ
+351 KVPGNAVADLQ
-362 GNCQIVIGN
+362 GNCKIVIGN

-385 SGQIVMGDDADN
+385 SGQIVMGDDANN

-408 AGSDENVNFT
+408 AGSDENVNFIG
-418 STPNTNNQTILAQFK
+418 TPHTNNQTILAQLK
-433 ECYKNGAESEGNKV
+433 ESYKNGAESEGNKV
-447 EFEYLNWNSDV
+447 DFDYLVFNADV

-480 KDAYKV
+480 KNEYEV
-486 ADQKKLMLLS
+486 AKQKKLMLLS

-509 AIVPTDNN
+509 AIVPTADN

-523 HTNGKEFGGSID
+523 HTNGTEFGGSID

-550 QQAEAKATYD
+550 QQAEAGATYD

-579 KDGKQLGGATI
+579 KDGKQLGGAAI
-590 SYAAIGSDGTLNVT
+590 SYAAIGGDGLLNVT

-638 SVYDPTLVKGDLTKT
+638 SVYDPTLVKGELTKT

-668 GLNYKSEITAGD
+668 GLNYTSEITTGD

-692 SMKQTSSFNVGSIA
+692 SMKQTSSFNVGAIA

-734 DSNGNQA
+734 ENGSPA

-828 FKLTGGAAK
+828 FKLTSGAAQ

>member
-78 LFKGLTES
+78 LFNGVTKS
-86 TVPTAPSDEGAKQL
+86 TVPAAPSVDGAKQL
-100 NAATDLSNDKYKTR
+100 NAAADLSNDKYKTR

-138 VKYSNLGTG
+138 VKYSKLGTG
-147 NTIVVKKGGKLEY
+147 NTIVVLKGGKLEY

-165 AIPQGNTI
+165 AIPQDNTI

-181 NIDNEN
+181 SIDNEN
-187 IIIDGTLYS
+187 IIIDGALYS
-196 SRALGKIEGKITDK
+196 SRALGKIDGKITDK

-224 SVYLINGS
+224 SVF
-232 VYLSGYTH
+232 LSGYDH
-240 TVTDPES
+240 IVTDPES
-247 KNYGKEITEYASLRA
+247 ANYNKTITEYASLRA

-277 RVTFTDDVVI
+277 RVTFTNDVVI

-315 AKIKNHLTMEAG
+315 AKIKNKLTMEAG

-345 GTEKPT
+345 GTEKRT
-351 KVSGNAVADLQ
+351 KVPGNAVADLQ
-362 GNCQIVIGN
+362 GACKIVIGN

-385 SGQIVMGDDADN
+385 SGQIVMGDDANN

-458 QSYDYITGGGALTA
+458 QSYDYITGGDGALTA

-480 KDAYKV
+480 KDEYKV

-509 AIVPTDNN
+509 AIVPTADN

-523 HTNGKEFGGSID
+523 HTYGKEFGGSID

-550 QQAEAKATYD
+550 QQADAGATYD
-560 FNHLNVINSKL
+560 FNHLNVINNKL

-579 KDGKQLGGATI
+579 KDGKQLGGAAI

-638 SVYDPTLVKGDLTKT
+638 SVYEPTLAKEAKERVST
-653 TGKAKFVAVNGTSLV
+653 TGKAKFVAVNGSSLV
-668 GLNYKSEITAGD
+668 GLNYTSEIAAGD

-692 SMKQTSSFNVGSIA
+692 SMKQTSSFNVGAIA

-734 DSNGNQA
+734 ESNGNQA

-756 VSVDKRQGYINGVA
+756 VSVDKRKGYINGVA

-801 TSGNSANYVAVKN
+801 TAGNSANYVAVKN

>member
-78 LFKGLTES
+78 LFNGLTQMPD
-86 TVPTAPSDEGAKQL
+86 VPSNEDAVQL
-100 NAATDLSNDKYKTR
+100 NAAKDLSNEKYKTR
-114 SGKTY
+114 NGKTY
-119 DFSNNTIENTIL
+119 DFSNNTLQNATL
-131 FVAGNST
+131 FVVGNST
-138 VKYSNLGTG
+138 VKYNNLGTG
-147 NTIVVKKGGKLEY
+147 NTIIVQKGGKLEY
-160 TGSGS
+160 TGNGT
-165 AIPQGNTI
+165 AIPQNNTI
-173 YVLESGSY
+173 IVLASGSY
-181 NIDNEN
+181 SIANDIT
-187 IIIDGTLYS
+187 IDGTLYS

-224 SVYLINGS
+224 SVF
-232 VYLSGYTH
+232 LSGYKH
-240 TVTDPES
+240 KVTDPES
-247 KNYGKEITEYASLRA
+247 ENYGKELTEYASLRA
-262 KTLTINA
+262 KKLTINA
-269 GAKVNTLD
+269 GARVNTLD
-277 RVTFTDDVVI
+277 RVTFTNDVVI
-287 AGALHVGKA
+287 EGALHVGQT

-307 GVFYSDYS
+307 GKFYSDYS
-315 AKIKNHLTMEAG
+315 AKIKNNLTMEPG
-327 SYMDLK
+327 SYMDLA
-333 YLNVTDNEYTDN
+333 YLNVTDNKYDKN
-345 GTEKPT
+345 GTEEKPT
-351 KVSGNAVADLQ
+351 KTIGDAVADLK

-385 SGQIVMGDDADN
+385 AGQIVMGDDANN

-418 STPNTNNQTILAQFK
+418 STPNTNNQIILAQFK
-433 ECYKNGAESEGNKV
+433 EIYKNGAESEGNKV
-447 EFEYLNWNSDV
+447 DFEYLNWNADV
-458 QSYDYITGGGALTA
+458 QSYDYITGGGALIA
-472 GPNFSYVL
+472 GDNFSYKL
-480 KDAYKV
+480 KEEYKV

-523 HTNGKEFGGSID
+523 HTNGAEFGGSID

-550 QQAEAKATYD
+550 EQAATGATYD
-560 FNHLNVINSKL
+560 FNHLNVIDDKL
-571 YLAGSAKG
+571 YLAGGIKG
-579 KDGKQLGGATI
+579 KSGLLMSGASI
-590 SYAAIGSDGTLNVT
+590 SYAAINSDGTLNVT
-604 EGLTSQ
+604 EGLTST
-610 SLDNAVKGDANCVVP
+610 SIDNAIKGDANCVVP
-625 FGNNIAVASTLGY
+625 FGNQIVVANTKGY
-638 SVYDPTLVKGDLTKT
+638 DKLEKDLTDDKST
-653 TGKAKFVAVNGTSLV
+653 QTPGKAKFVAVNGSSLV
-668 GLNYKSEITAGD
+668 GLNYKTEITAGND
-680 AEVQGE
+680 PVDGE
-686 VQVFDN
+686 IQVFN
-692 SMKQTSSFNVGSIA
+692 SSMEQTSSFNVGSIA

-714 AIDSNGRIYVCK
+714 AIDSDGRIYVCK

-734 DSNGNQA
+734 ESNGNPA
-741 WASEWT
+741 WTSEWT
-747 TPTSKSDKN
+747 TPVSHGAGN
-756 VSVDKRQGYINGVA
+756 VSVDNRQGYINGVA

-788 TKDGKE
+788 NKNGEE

-801 TSGNSANYVAVKN
+801 TAGNSANYVAVKN

-828 FKLTGGAAK
+828 FKLTSGAAQ

>member
-69 ARTRAFNET
+69 ARTRASYET
-78 LFKGLTES
+78 SFDGLTES
-86 TVPTAPSDEGAKQL
+86 TVPTAPSADGAKQL

-119 DFSNNTIENTIL
+119 DFSNNTIENTTL

-138 VKYSNLGTG
+138 VKYSNLGSG
-147 NTIVVKKGGKLEY
+147 NTIVVMKGGKLEY

-165 AIPQGNTI
+165 AIPQNNTI

-181 NIDNEN
+181 SIDNEN
-187 IIIDGTLYS
+187 ITIDGTLYS
-196 SRALGKIEGKITDK
+196 SRALGKIEGHTTGDK

-224 SVYLINGS
+224 SVF
-232 VYLSGYTH
+232 LSGYKH
-240 TVTDPES
+240 KVTDPES
-247 KNYGKEITEYASLRA
+247 ENYGKEITEYASLRA

-277 RVTFTDDVVI
+277 RVTFTDNVVL

-315 AKIKNHLTMEAG
+315 AKIKNQLTMEAG

-351 KVSGNAVADLQ
+351 KVLGNAVADLQ
-362 GNCQIVIGN
+362 GACKIVIGN

-385 SGQIVMGDDADN
+385 SGQIVMGDDANN

-408 AGSDENVNFT
+408 AGSDINVNFT

-447 EFEYLNWNSDV
+447 EFEDLNWNADV

-480 KDAYKV
+480 KDAYKI

-496 TIANYDRDTQSAT
+496 TIANYDRDAQSAT

-523 HTNGKEFGGSID
+523 HTYGKDFGGSID

-550 QQAEAKATYD
+550 QQAEAGATYD
-560 FNHLNVINSKL
+560 FNHLNVINNKL

-579 KDGKQLGGATI
+579 KDGKQFGGATV
-590 SYAAIGSDGTLNVT
+590 SYAAIGGDGTLNVT
-604 EGLTSQ
+604 EGLSTVA
-610 SLDNAVKGDANCVVP
+610 LDNTVKGDANCVMP
-625 FGNNIAVASTLGY
+625 FGDNIAVASTLGY
-638 SVYDPTLVKGDLTKT
+638 SVYNPTLAEGTLTKT
-653 TGKAKFVAVNGTSLV
+653 TGKAKFVAVNGSSLV
-668 GLNYKSEITAGD
+668 GLNYTSEIAAGD

-692 SMKQTSSFNVGSIA
+692 SMKQTSSFNVGAIA

-756 VSVDKRQGYINGVA
+756 VSVDKRKGYINGVA

-801 TSGNSANYVAVKN
+801 TSENSANYVAVKN

-828 FKLTGGAAK
+828 FKLTGGAAQ

>member
-1 MKVFNSKLAAI
+1 MKVINSKLAAI

-69 ARTRAFNET
+69 ARTRAFNEA
-78 LFKGLTES
+78 LFNGVTES
-86 TVPTAPSDEGAKQL
+86 TVQPAPSVDGAKQL
-100 NAATDLSNDKYKTR
+100 NAATNLSNDKYKTR

-147 NTIVVKKGGKLEY
+147 NTIVVMKGGKLEY

-165 AIPQGNTI
+165 AIPQNNTI

-181 NIDNEN
+181 SIDNEN
-187 IIIDGTLYS
+187 IIIDGALYS
-196 SRALGKIEGKITDK
+196 SRALGKIDGKITDK

-224 SVYLINGS
+224 SVYL
-232 VYLSGYTH
+232 SGYDH
-240 TVTDPES
+240 IVTDPES
-247 KNYGKEITEYASLRA
+247 ANYNKTITEYASLRA

-277 RVTFTDDVVI
+277 RVTFTDNVVI

-307 GVFYSDYS
+307 GKFYSEYS
-315 AKIKNHLTMEAG
+315 AKIKNQLTMEAG

-333 YLNVTDNEYTDN
+333 YLNVTDNTYDKN

-351 KVSGNAVADLQ
+351 KVPGNAVADLQ

-385 SGQIVMGDDADN
+385 SGQIVMGDDANN

-408 AGSDENVNFT
+408 AGSDENVNFIG
-418 STPNTNNQTILAQFK
+418 TPHTNNQTILAQLK
-433 ECYKNGAESEGNKV
+433 ESYKNGAESEGNKV
-447 EFEYLNWNSDV
+447 DFDYLVFNADV

-480 KDAYKV
+480 KNEYEV
-486 ADQKKLMLLS
+486 AKQKKLMLLS

-509 AIVPTDNN
+509 AIVPTADN

-523 HTNGKEFGGSID
+523 HTNGTEFGGSID

-550 QQAEAKATYD
+550 QQAEAGATYD

-579 KDGKQLGGATI
+579 KDGKQLGGAAI
-590 SYAAIGSDGTLNVT
+590 SYAAIGGDGLLNVK

-638 SVYDPTLVKGDLTKT
+638 SVYDPTLVKGELTKT

-668 GLNYKSEITAGD
+668 GLNYTSEITTGD

-692 SMKQTSSFNVGSIA
+692 SMKQTSSFNVGAIA

-734 DSNGNQA
+734 ENGSPA

-828 FKLTGGAAK
+828 FKLTSGAAQ

>member
-78 LFKGLTES
+78 LFDGLTES
-86 TVPTAPSDEGAKQL
+86 TKPTAPSADGAKQL
-100 NAATDLSNDKYKTR
+100 NAAANLSGDKYKTR

-138 VKYSNLGTG
+138 VKYSNLGSG
-147 NTIVVKKGGKLEY
+147 NTIVVLKGGKLEY

-165 AIPQGNTI
+165 AIPQNNTI

-181 NIDNEN
+181 SIKNEN
-187 IIIDGTLYS
+187 ITIDGTLYS
-196 SRALGKIEGKITDK
+196 SRALGKIEGEITDK

-224 SVYLINGS
+224 SVYL
-232 VYLSGYTH
+232 SGYKH
-240 TVTDPES
+240 TVTDPDS

-333 YLNVTDNEYTDN
+333 YLNVTDNEYTEN

-351 KVSGNAVADLQ
+351 KVPGNAVADLQ

-385 SGQIVMGDDADN
+385 SGQIVMGDDANN

-433 ECYKNGAESEGNKV
+433 ECYKNGTESEGNKV
-447 EFEYLNWNSDV
+447 DFDYLNWNADV
-458 QSYDYITGGGALTA
+458 QSYDYVTGGGALTA

-480 KDAYKV
+480 KDEYEV
-486 ADQKKLMLLS
+486 AKQKKLMLLS
-496 TIANYDRDTQSAT
+496 TIANYERDTQSAT

-523 HTNGKEFGGSID
+523 HTNGKDFGGSID

-550 QQAEAKATYD
+550 QQAEAGATYD
-560 FNHLNVINSKL
+560 FNHLNVINNKL

-579 KDGKQLGGATI
+579 KDGKQFGGATV
-590 SYAAIGSDGTLNVT
+590 SYAAIGGDGTLNVT
-604 EGLTSQ
+604 EGLSTVA
-610 SLDNAVKGDANCVVP
+610 LDNTVKGDANCVVP

-638 SVYDPTLVKGDLTKT
+638 SVYDPTLVEGTLTKT
-653 TGKAKFVAVNGTSLV
+653 TGKAKFVAVNGSSLV
-668 GLNYKSEITAGD
+668 GLNYTSEIAAGD

-692 SMKQTSSFNVGSIA
+692 SMKQTSSFNVGAIA

-714 AIDSNGRIYVCK
+714 AIDSNGRIYICK

-734 DSNGNQA
+734 ENGSQV
-741 WASEWT
+741 WEWT
-747 TPTSKSDKN
+747 TPVSHGAGN
-756 VSVDKRQGYINGVA
+756 VSVDNRQGYINGVA

-788 TKDGKE
+788 TKEGKE

>member
-69 ARTRAFNET
+69 ARTRAIDEALFN
-78 LFKGLTES
+78 GLTES
-86 TVPTAPSDEGAKQL
+86 TVPTAPSADGAKQL
-100 NAATDLSNDKYKTR
+100 NAAANLSGDKYKTR

-119 DFSNNTIENTIL
+119 DFSNNTIENTTL

-147 NTIVVKKGGKLEY
+147 NTIVVMKGGKLEY

-165 AIPQGNTI
+165 AIPQDNTI
-173 YVLESGSY
+173 YVQESGSY
-181 NIDNEN
+181 SIKNEN
-187 IIIDGTLYS
+187 ITIDGTLYS
-196 SRALGKIEGKITDK
+196 SRALGKIEGEITDK

-224 SVYLINGS
+224 SVYL
-232 VYLSGYTH
+232 SGYKH

-247 KNYGKEITEYASLRA
+247 ENYNKVITEYASLRA

-277 RVTFTDDVVI
+277 RVTFTNDVVI
-287 AGALHVGKA
+287 AGALHVGQT

-315 AKIKNHLTMEAG
+315 AKIKNNLTMEPG
-327 SYMDLK
+327 SYMNLA
-333 YLNVTDNEYTDN
+333 YLNVTDNKYDKN
-345 GTEKPT
+345 GKETVKNA
-351 KVSGNAVADLQ
+351 GDAVADLQ

-385 SGQIVMGDDADN
+385 SGQIVLGGDANN

-408 AGSDENVNFT
+408 AGSDENVNFI
-418 STPNTNNQTILAQFK
+418 STPNTNNQTILAQLK
-433 ECYKNGAESEGNKV
+433 ESYKNGEKV
-447 EFEYLNWNSDV
+447 DFDDLVFNADV

-480 KDAYKV
+480 KDEYKV

-509 AIVPTDNN
+509 AIVHTDNN

-523 HTNGKEFGGSID
+523 HTNGTDFGGSID

-550 QQAEAKATYD
+550 QQAEAGATYD

-579 KDGKQLGGATI
+579 KDGKQYGGATV
-590 SYAAIGSDGTLNVT
+590 SYAAINRDGTLNVT
-604 EGLTSQ
+604 EGLSTVA
-610 SLDNAVKGDANCVVP
+610 LDNTVKGDANCVVP
-625 FGNNIAVASTLGY
+625 FDNNIAVASTLGY
-638 SVYDPTLVKGDLTKT
+638 SVYEPTLAKEAKERVST
-653 TGKAKFVAVNGTSLV
+653 TGKAKFMAVNGTSLV
-668 GLNYKSEITAGD
+668 GLNYTSEIAAGD

-734 DSNGNQA
+734 ENGSPA

-747 TPTSKSDKN
+747 TPVSHGEGN

-828 FKLTGGAAK
+828 FKLTSGAAQ

>member
-78 LFKGLTES
+78 LFDGLTES
-86 TVPTAPSDEGAKQL
+86 TKPTAPSADGAKQL
-100 NAATDLSNDKYKTR
+100 NAAANLSGDKYKTR

-138 VKYSNLGTG
+138 VKYSNLGSG
-147 NTIVVKKGGKLEY
+147 NTIVVLKGGKLEY

-165 AIPQGNTI
+165 AIPQDNTI

-181 NIDNEN
+181 SIDNEN
-187 IIIDGTLYS
+187 IIIDGALYS
-196 SRALGKIEGKITDK
+196 SRALGKIDGKITDK

-224 SVYLINGS
+224 SVF
-232 VYLSGYTH
+232 LSGYDH
-240 TVTDPES
+240 IVTDPES
-247 KNYGKEITEYASLRA
+247 ANYNKTITEYASLRA

-277 RVTFTDDVVI
+277 RVTFTNDVVI
-287 AGALHVGKA
+287 AGALHVGKV

-315 AKIKNHLTMEAG
+315 AKIMNKLTMEAG

-345 GTEKPT
+345 GTEKRT
-351 KVSGNAVADLQ
+351 KVPGSAVADLK

-385 SGQIVMGDDADN
+385 SGQIVMGDDANN

-433 ECYKNGAESEGNKV
+433 ECYKNGTESEGNKV
-447 EFEYLNWNSDV
+447 DFDYLNWNADV
-458 QSYDYITGGGALTA
+458 QSYDYITGGGALTPGA
-472 GPNFSYVL
+472 NFSYVL
-480 KDAYKV
+480 KDEYKV

-523 HTNGKEFGGSID
+523 HTNGKDFGGSID

-550 QQAEAKATYD
+550 QQAEAGATYD

-579 KDGKQLGGATI
+579 KDGKQLGGAAI
-590 SYAAIGSDGTLNVT
+590 SYAAIGSDGLLNVT

-610 SLDNAVKGDANCVVP
+610 SLDNTVKGDANCVVP

-638 SVYDPTLVKGDLTKT
+638 SIYDPTLVKGDLTTT

-668 GLNYKSEITAGD
+668 GLNYTSEIAAGD

-686 VQVFDN
+686 IQVFDN
-692 SMKQTSSFNVGSIA
+692 SMKQTSSFNVGAIA

-734 DSNGNQA
+734 DSNGNPA

-747 TPTSKSDKN
+747 TPVSHGEGN

-828 FKLTGGAAK
+828 FKLTSGAAQ

>member
-69 ARTRAFNET
+69 ARTRAFNEA
-78 LFKGLTES
+78 LFNGVTES
-86 TVPTAPSDEGAKQL
+86 TVQPAPSVDGAKQL
-100 NAATDLSNDKYKTR
+100 NAATNLSNDKYKTR

-147 NTIVVKKGGKLEY
+147 NTIVVMKGGKLEY

-165 AIPQGNTI
+165 AIPQNNTI

-181 NIDNEN
+181 SIDNEN
-187 IIIDGTLYS
+187 IIIDGALYS
-196 SRALGKIEGKITDK
+196 SRALGKIDGKITDK

-224 SVYLINGS
+224 SVF
-232 VYLSGYTH
+232 LSGYDH
-240 TVTDPES
+240 IVTDPES
-247 KNYGKEITEYASLRA
+247 ANYNKTITEYASLRA

-277 RVTFTDDVVI
+277 RVTFTNDVVI

-307 GVFYSDYS
+307 GVFYSDNS
-315 AKIKNHLTMEAG
+315 AKIKNKLTMEAG

-351 KVSGNAVADLQ
+351 KVPGNAVADLQ
-362 GNCQIVIGN
+362 GACQIVIGN

-385 SGQIVMGDDADN
+385 SGQIVMGDDANN

-408 AGSDENVNFT
+408 AGSDENVNFIG
-418 STPNTNNQTILAQFK
+418 TPHTNNQTILAQLK
-433 ECYKNGAESEGNKV
+433 ESYKNGAESEGNKV
-447 EFEYLNWNSDV
+447 DFDYLVFNADV

-480 KDAYKV
+480 KDEYKV

-509 AIVPTDNN
+509 AIVPTADN

-523 HTNGKEFGGSID
+523 HTNGTEFGGSIN
-535 VAEMNGEQLTLKQRV
+535 VAEMNGEQLTLRQRV
-550 QQAEAKATYD
+550 QQAEAGATYD
-560 FNHLNVINSKL
+560 FNHLNVINRKL

-579 KDGKQLGGATI
+579 KDGKQLGGAAI
-590 SYAAIGSDGTLNVT
+590 SYAAIGSDGLLNVT

-638 SVYDPTLVKGDLTKT
+638 SVYDPTLVKGELTKT

-668 GLNYKSEITAGD
+668 GLNYTSEITAGD

-692 SMKQTSSFNVGSIA
+692 SMKQTSSFNVGAIA

-734 DSNGNQA
+734 ENGSPA

-828 FKLTGGAAK
+828 FKLTGGAAQ

>member
-78 LFKGLTES
+78 LFDGLTES
-86 TVPTAPSDEGAKQL
+86 TKPTAPSADGAKQL

-114 SGKTY
+114 SGKIY
-119 DFSNNTIENTIL
+119 DFSNNKIENTTL
-131 FVAGNST
+131 FVVGNST
-138 VKYSNLGTG
+138 VKYNNLGAG
-147 NTIVVKKGGKLEY
+147 NTIIVQKGGKLEY

-165 AIPQGNTI
+165 AIPQNNTI

-181 NIDNEN
+181 SITDNEN

-196 SRALGKIEGKITDK
+196 SRALGKIEGHTTGDK

-224 SVYLINGS
+224 SVYL
-232 VYLSGYTH
+232 SGYKH

-247 KNYGKEITEYASLRA
+247 ANYGKEITEYASLRA

-315 AKIKNHLTMEAG
+315 AKIKNKLTMEPG
-327 SYMDLK
+327 SYMDLA

-351 KVSGNAVADLQ
+351 KVLGNAVADLQ

-385 SGQIVMGDDADN
+385 SGQIVMGNDADN

-408 AGSDENVNFT
+408 AGSDENVNFV
-418 STPNTNNQTILAQFK
+418 STPNTNNQTILAQLK
-433 ECYKNGAESEGNKV
+433 ECYKNGAESAGNKV
-447 EFEYLNWNSDV
+447 DFDYLNWNADV
-458 QSYDYITGGGALTA
+458 QSYDYITGGGALIA
-472 GPNFSYVL
+472 GPNFSYTL
-480 KDAYKV
+480 KDEYKV

-523 HTNGKEFGGSID
+523 HTNGTDFGGSID

-550 QQAEAKATYD
+550 QQAEAGATYD

-579 KDGKQLGGATI
+579 KDGNQLGGAAI
-590 SYAAIGSDGTLNVT
+590 SYAAIGSDGLLNVT

-610 SLDNAVKGDANCVVP
+610 SLDNTVKGDANCVMP
-625 FGNNIAVASTLGY
+625 FGDNIAVASTLGY
-638 SVYDPTLVKGDLTKT
+638 SIYDPTLVKGTLTKT
-653 TGKAKFVAVNGTSLV
+653 AGKAKFVAVNGSSLV
-668 GLNYKSEITAGD
+668 GLNYTSEITAGD

-756 VSVDKRQGYINGVA
+756 ESVDKRQGYINGVA

>member
-69 ARTRAFNET
+69 ARTRAFNEA
-78 LFKGLTES
+78 LFNGVTES
-86 TVPTAPSDEGAKQL
+86 TVQPAPSVDGAKQL
-100 NAATDLSNDKYKTR
+100 NAATNLSNDKYKTR

-147 NTIVVKKGGKLEY
+147 NTIVVMKGGKLEY

-165 AIPQGNTI
+165 AIPQNNTI

-181 NIDNEN
+181 SIDNEN
-187 IIIDGTLYS
+187 IMID
-196 SRALGKIEGKITDK
+196 GKITDK

-224 SVYLINGS
+224 SVF
-232 VYLSGYTH
+232 LSGYDH
-240 TVTDPES
+240 IVTDPES
-247 KNYGKEITEYASLRA
+247 ANYNKTITEYASLRA

-277 RVTFTDDVVI
+277 RVTFTNDVVI

-307 GVFYSDYS
+307 GVFYSDNS
-315 AKIKNHLTMEAG
+315 AKIKNKLTMEAG

-351 KVSGNAVADLQ
+351 KVLGNAVADLQ
-362 GNCQIVIGN
+362 GNCQIIIGN

-385 SGQIVMGDDADN
+385 SGQIVIGDDANN

-433 ECYKNGAESEGNKV
+433 ECYKNGAESVGNKV
-447 EFEYLNWNSDV
+447 DFDYLNWNADV
-458 QSYDYITGGGALTA
+458 QSYDYVTGGGALTA

-480 KDAYKV
+480 KDEYKV

-509 AIVPTDNN
+509 AIVPTDDN

-523 HTNGKEFGGSID
+523 HTNGTEFGGSID

-550 QQAEAKATYD
+550 QQAEAGATYD

-579 KDGKQLGGATI
+579 KDGKQLGGAAI
-590 SYAAIGSDGTLNVT
+590 SYAAIGGDGLLNVT

-638 SVYDPTLVKGDLTKT
+638 SIYDPTLVKGDLTKT
-653 TGKAKFVAVNGTSLV
+653 TGKAKFVAVNGSSLV
-668 GLNYKSEITAGD
+668 GLNYTSEIAAGD

-734 DSNGNQA
+734 ENGNQV
-741 WASEWT
+741 WEWT
-747 TPTSKSDKN
+747 TPVSHGAGN
-756 VSVDKRQGYINGVA
+756 VSVDNRQGYINGVA

-828 FKLTGGAAK
+828 FKLTSGDAK

>member
-78 LFKGLTES
+78 LFDGLTES
-86 TVPTAPSDEGAKQL
+86 TKPTAPSADGAKQL

-138 VKYSNLGTG
+138 VKYSNLGSG
-147 NTIVVKKGGKLEY
+147 NTIVVLKGGKLEY

-165 AIPQGNTI
+165 AIPQNNTI

-181 NIDNEN
+181 SIDNEN
-187 IIIDGTLYS
+187 IIIDGALYS
-196 SRALGKIEGKITDK
+196 SRALGKIDGKITDK

-224 SVYLINGS
+224 SVF
-232 VYLSGYTH
+232 LSGYDH
-240 TVTDPES
+240 IVTDPES
-247 KNYGKEITEYASLRA
+247 ANYNKTITEYASLRA

-277 RVTFTDDVVI
+277 RVTFTDNVVI

-307 GVFYSDYS
+307 GKFYSEYS
-315 AKIKNHLTMEAG
+315 AKIKNQLTMEAG

-333 YLNVTDNEYTDN
+333 YLNVTDNTYDKN

-351 KVSGNAVADLQ
+351 KVPGNAVADLQ

-385 SGQIVMGDDADN
+385 SGQIVMGDDANN

-408 AGSDENVNFT
+408 AGSDENVNFIG
-418 STPNTNNQTILAQFK
+418 TPHTNNQTILAQLK
-433 ECYKNGAESEGNKV
+433 ESYKNGAESEGNKV
-447 EFEYLNWNSDV
+447 DFDYLVFNADV

-480 KDAYKV
+480 KNEYEV
-486 ADQKKLMLLS
+486 AKQKKLMLLS

-509 AIVPTDNN
+509 AIVPTANN

-523 HTNGKEFGGSID
+523 HTNGKDFGGSID

-550 QQAEAKATYD
+550 QQAKAGATYD

-579 KDGKQLGGATI
+579 KDGKQLGGAAI
-590 SYAAIGSDGTLNVT
+590 SYAAIGSDGLLNVR

-638 SVYDPTLVKGDLTKT
+638 SVYDPTLVKGELTKT

-668 GLNYKSEITAGD
+668 GLNYTSEITAGD

-692 SMKQTSSFNVGSIA
+692 SMKQTSSFNVGAIA

-734 DSNGNQA
+734 ENGSPA

-828 FKLTGGAAK
+828 FKLTSGAAQ

>member
-19 ASCSDS
+19 TSCSDS

-78 LFKGLTES
+78 LFNGLTES
-86 TVPTAPSDEGAKQL
+86 TIPTAPSADGAKQL

-119 DFSNNTIENTIL
+119 DFSTNTIENTTL

-138 VKYSNLGTG
+138 VKYSNLGSG
-147 NTIVVKKGGKLEY
+147 NTIVVLKGGKLEY
-160 TGSGS
+160 TGSSS

-181 NIDNEN
+181 SIANEN
-187 IIIDGTLYS
+187 ITIDGALYS
-196 SRALGKIEGKITDK
+196 SRALGKIEGHTTGDK

-224 SVYLINGS
+224 SVYL
-232 VYLSGYTH
+232 SGYKH
-240 TVTDPES
+240 TVTDQNSE
-247 KNYGKEITEYASLRA
+247 NYGKEITEYASLRA

-277 RVTFTDDVVI
+277 RVTFTDNVVL

-296 AIVKNMTIKNG
+296 AIVKSMTIKDG
-307 GVFYSDYS
+307 GKFYSDYS
-315 AKIKNHLTMEAG
+315 AKIKNKLTMEAG
-327 SYMDLK
+327 SYMDIK
-333 YLNVTDNEYTDN
+333 YLNVTDNEYTEN

-351 KVSGNAVADLQ
+351 KVLGNAVADLQ

-385 SGQIVMGDDADN
+385 SGQIVMGDDANN

-433 ECYKNGAESEGNKV
+433 ECYKNGTESEGNKV
-447 EFEYLNWNSDV
+447 DFDYLNWNADV
-458 QSYDYITGGGALTA
+458 QSYDYITGGGALTPGA
-472 GPNFSYVL
+472 NFSYVL
-480 KDAYKV
+480 KDEYKV

-523 HTNGKEFGGSID
+523 HTNGTDFGGSID

-550 QQAEAKATYD
+550 QQAEAGATYD

-579 KDGKQLGGATI
+579 KDGKQYGGATV
-590 SYAAIGSDGTLNVT
+590 SYAAIGGDGTLNVT
-604 EGLTSQ
+604 EGLSTVA
-610 SLDNAVKGDANCVVP
+610 LDNTVKGDANCVVP
-625 FGNNIAVASTLGY
+625 FGDNIAVASTLGY
-638 SVYDPTLVKGDLTKT
+638 SIYDPTLKEGTLTKT
-653 TGKAKFVAVNGTSLV
+653 TGKAKYVAVNGTSLV
-668 GLNYKSEITAGD
+668 GLNYTSEIAAGD

-692 SMKQTSSFNVGSIA
+692 SMKQTSSFNVGAIA

-734 DSNGNQA
+734 ENGSPA

-788 TKDGKE
+788 NKDGKE

-828 FKLTGGAAK
+828 FKLTSGAAQQ

>member
-69 ARTRAFNET
+69 ARTRAINET
-78 LFKGLTES
+78 LFNGLTES
-86 TVPTAPSDEGAKQL
+86 TVPAAPSADGAKQL
-100 NAATDLSNDKYKTR
+100 NAATDLSGDKYKTR

-119 DFSNNTIENTIL
+119 DFSNNTIENTTL

-138 VKYSNLGTG
+138 VKYSNLGSG
-147 NTIVVKKGGKLEY
+147 NTIVVMKGGKLEY

-181 NIDNEN
+181 NIDKD
-187 IIIDGTLYS
+187 ITIDGTLYS

-224 SVYLINGS
+224 SVYL
-232 VYLSGYTH
+232 SGYKH
-240 TVTDPES
+240 TVTDQNSE
-247 KNYGKEITEYASLRA
+247 NYGKEITEYASLRA

-277 RVTFTDDVVI
+277 RVTFTNDVVV
-287 AGALHVGKA
+287 AGALHVGQT
-296 AIVKNMTIKNG
+296 AIVKNMTIKEG
-307 GVFYSDYS
+307 GKFYSDYS
-315 AKIKNHLTMEAG
+315 AKIKNNLTMEPG
-327 SYMDLK
+327 SYMNLA
-333 YLNVTDNEYTDN
+333 YLNVTDNTYDKN
-345 GTEKPT
+345 GTETVKT
-351 KVSGNAVADLQ
+351 AGNAVADLQ
-362 GNCQIVIGN
+362 GNCKIVIGN

-385 SGQIVMGDDADN
+385 SGQIVMGDDANN

-447 EFEYLNWNSDV
+447 DFDYLNWNADV

-480 KDAYKV
+480 KDEYKV

-509 AIVPTDNN
+509 AIVPTDDN

-523 HTNGKEFGGSID
+523 HTNGTEFGGSID

-550 QQAEAKATYD
+550 QQAEAGATYD

-579 KDGKQLGGATI
+579 KDGKQLGGAAI
-590 SYAAIGSDGTLNVT
+590 SYAAIGSDGLLNVT

-638 SVYDPTLVKGDLTKT
+638 SVYDPTLVKGELTAT
-653 TGKAKFVAVNGTSLV
+653 TGKAKFVAVNGSSLV
-668 GLNYKSEITAGD
+668 GLNYTSEIAAGD

-747 TPTSKSDKN
+747 TPVSHGEGN

-828 FKLTGGAAK
+828 FKLTSGAAQ

>member
-69 ARTRAFNET
+69 ARTRAIDET
-78 LFKGLTES
+78 LFYGLTKMPD
-86 TVPTAPSDEGAKQL
+86 VPSNEDAVQL
-100 NAATDLSNDKYKTR
+100 NAAKDLSNEKYKTR
-114 SGKTY
+114 NGKTY
-119 DFSNNTIENTIL
+119 DFSNNTLQNATL
-131 FVAGNST
+131 FVVGNST
-138 VKYSNLGTG
+138 VKYNNLGTG
-147 NTIVVKKGGKLEY
+147 NTIIVQKGGKLEY
-160 TGSGS
+160 TGNGT
-165 AIPQGNTI
+165 AIPQNNTI
-173 YVLESGSY
+173 IVLESGSY
-181 NIDNEN
+181 SIANDIT
-187 IIIDGTLYS
+187 IDGTLYS

-224 SVYLINGS
+224 SVF
-232 VYLSGYTH
+232 LSGYKH
-240 TVTDPES
+240 KVTDPES
-247 KNYGKEITEYASLRA
+247 ENYGKELTEYASLRA

-277 RVTFTDDVVI
+277 RVTFTNDVVI
-287 AGALHVGKA
+287 EGALHVGQT

-307 GVFYSDYS
+307 GKFYSDYS
-315 AKIKNHLTMEAG
+315 AKIKNNLTMEPG
-327 SYMDLK
+327 SYMNLA
-333 YLNVTDNEYTDN
+333 YLNVTDNTYDKN
-345 GTEKPT
+345 GKETVKT
-351 KVSGNAVADLQ
+351 AGNAVADLK
-362 GNCQIVIGN
+362 GNCEIIIGN

-385 SGQIVMGDDADN
+385 AGQIVMGDDANN

-408 AGSDENVNFT
+408 AGNDENVNFT

-433 ECYKNGAESEGNKV
+433 ECYKNGAESAGNKV
-447 EFEYLNWNSDV
+447 DFEYLNWNSDV
-458 QSYDYITGGGALTA
+458 QSYDYITGGGALIA
-472 GPNFSYVL
+472 GDNFSYKL
-480 KDAYKV
+480 KEEYEV
-486 ADQKKLMLLS
+486 AKQKKLMLLS
-496 TIANYDRDTQSAT
+496 TIANNDRDTQSAT
-509 AIVPTDNN
+509 AIVPTDDN

-523 HTNGKEFGGSID
+523 HTNGNEFGGSID
-535 VAEMNGEQLTLKQRV
+535 VAEMNGDQLTLKQRV
-550 QQAEAKATYD
+550 QQAEAGATYD
-560 FNHLNVINSKL
+560 FNHLNVIDSKL

-579 KDGKQLGGATI
+579 KDGKQYGGATI
-590 SYAAIGSDGTLNVT
+590 SYAAIESDGKLNVT
-604 EGLTSQ
+604 EGLSTLP
-610 SLDNAVKGDANCVVP
+610 LDNAVKGDANCVVP
-625 FGNNIAVASTLGY
+625 FGNKIVVANTKGY
-638 SVYDPTLVKGDLTKT
+638 DVVEKDLSGNKNTKAP
-653 TGKAKFVAVNGTSLV
+653 GKAKFLALNGSSLV
-668 GLNYKSEITAGD
+668 GLNYKTEITAGND
-680 AEVQGE
+680 PVDGE
-686 VQVFDN
+686 IQVFN
-692 SMKQTSSFNVGSIA
+692 SSMEQTSSFNVGSIA

-734 DSNGNQA
+734 ENGSPA
-741 WASEWT
+741 WTSEWT
-747 TPTSKSDKN
+747 TPVSHGAGN
-756 VSVDKRQGYINGVA
+756 VSVDNRQGYINGVA

-788 TKDGKE
+788 NKNGEE

-828 FKLTGGAAK
+828 FKLTSGAAQQ

>member
-78 LFKGLTES
+78 LFDGLTES
-86 TVPTAPSDEGAKQL
+86 TKPTAPSADGAKQL
-100 NAATDLSNDKYKTR
+100 NAAANLSGDKYKTR

-138 VKYSNLGTG
+138 VKYSNLGSG
-147 NTIVVKKGGKLEY
+147 NTIVVLKGGKLEY

-173 YVLESGSY
+173 HVLESGSY
-181 NIDNEN
+181 SIDNEN
-187 IIIDGTLYS
+187 ITIDGTLYS
-196 SRALGKIEGKITDK
+196 SRALGKIEGQTKGDK

-224 SVYLINGS
+224 SVYLNG
-232 VYLSGYTH
+232 YEH

-247 KNYGKEITEYASLRA
+247 ENYGKVIREYASLRA

-277 RVTFTDDVVI
+277 RVTFTNDVVI
-287 AGALHVGKA
+287 AGALHVGQT

-315 AKIKNHLTMEAG
+315 AKIKNKLSMEPG

-333 YLNVTDNEYTDN
+333 YLNVTDNTYDEN

-351 KVSGNAVADLQ
+351 KVPGNAVADLQ

-385 SGQIVMGDDADN
+385 SGQIVMGDDANN

-447 EFEYLNWNSDV
+447 DFDYLNWNADV
-458 QSYDYITGGGALTA
+458 QSYDYITGGGALTPGA
-472 GPNFSYVL
+472 NFSYVL
-480 KDAYKV
+480 KDEYKV

-509 AIVPTDNN
+509 AIVPTDDN

-523 HTNGKEFGGSID
+523 HTNGKDFGGSID

-550 QQAEAKATYD
+550 QQAEAGATYD

-579 KDGKQLGGATI
+579 KDGNQLGGAAI
-590 SYAAIGSDGTLNVT
+590 SYAAIGSDGLLNVT

-610 SLDNAVKGDANCVVP
+610 SLDNTVKGDANCVMP
-625 FGNNIAVASTLGY
+625 FGDNIAVASTLGY
-638 SVYDPTLVKGDLTKT
+638 SIYDPTLVKGTLTTT
-653 TGKAKFVAVNGTSLV
+653 TGKAKFVAVNGSSLV
-668 GLNYKSEITAGD
+668 GLNYKSEIAAGD
-680 AEVQGE
+680 DEVQGE

-692 SMKQTSSFNVGSIA
+692 SMKQTSSFNVGAIA

-734 DSNGNQA
+734 ESNGSQA
-741 WASEWT
+741 WTSEWT

-801 TSGNSANYVAVKN
+801 TAGNSANYVAVKN

-828 FKLTGGAAK
+828 FKLTSGAAQ

>member
-25 SSDPATPITPG
+25 SSDPVSPDAPGTITP
-36 TVPSEITKIGLTQT
+36 EITKVGLTQT

-58 VTNYKRSSSNK
+58 VTNYKHISSNK
-69 ARTRAFNET
+69 ARTRAIDET

-86 TVPTAPSDEGAKQL
+86 TVPTAPSADGAKQL

-119 DFSNNTIENTIL
+119 DFSNNTIENTTL

-147 NTIVVKKGGKLEY
+147 NTIVVMKGGKLEY

-165 AIPQGNTI
+165 AIPQNNTI

-181 NIDNEN
+181 NIDND
-187 IIIDGTLYS
+187 ITIDGTLYS
-196 SRALGKIEGKITDK
+196 SRALGKIKGEITDK

-224 SVYLINGS
+224 SVYL
-232 VYLSGYTH
+232 SGYKH

-247 KNYGKEITEYASLRA
+247 ENYNKEITEYASLRA

-277 RVTFTDDVVI
+277 RVTFTDNVVI

-296 AIVKNMTIKNG
+296 AIVKNMTIKKG
-307 GVFYSDYS
+307 GKFYSDYS
-315 AKIKNHLTMEAG
+315 AKIKNQLTMEAG
-327 SYMDLK
+327 SYMNLA
-333 YLNVTDNEYTDN
+333 YLNVTDNTYDKN
-345 GTEKPT
+345 GTENVKT
-351 KVSGNAVADLQ
+351 ASGDAVADLQ

-385 SGQIVMGDDADN
+385 SGQIVMGDDANN

-408 AGSDENVNFT
+408 AGDENVKFI

-433 ECYKNGAESEGNKV
+433 ESYKNGAEAEANKV
-447 EFEYLNWNSDV
+447 DFDYLAFDADV
-458 QSYDYITGGGALTA
+458 QDYDYITGGGALTT

-480 KDAYKV
+480 KDEYKV

-496 TIANYDRDTQSAT
+496 TIANYNRDTQSAT
-509 AIVPTDNN
+509 AIFPTDNN

-523 HTNGKEFGGSID
+523 HTNGKDFGGSID

-550 QQAEAKATYD
+550 QQAEAGATYD

-579 KDGKQLGGATI
+579 KDGKQYGGATI
-590 SYAAIGSDGTLNVT
+590 SYAAIESDGKLNVT
-604 EGLTSQ
+604 EGLSTVA
-610 SLDNAVKGDANCVVP
+610 LDNTVKGDANCVVP
-625 FGNNIAVASTLGY
+625 FDNNIAVASTLGY
-638 SVYDPTLVKGDLTKT
+638 SVYEPTLAKEAKDRVST

-680 AEVQGE
+680 DEVQGE
-686 VQVFDN
+686 IQVFDN
-692 SMKQTSSFNVGSIA
+692 SMKQTSSFTVGAIA

-734 DSNGNQA
+734 ESNGNPA
-741 WASEWT
+741 WTSEWT
-747 TPTSKSDKN
+747 TPVSHGAGN
-756 VSVDKRQGYINGVA
+756 ISVDNRQGYINGVA
-770 VDDNYVY
+770 VDENYVY

-828 FKLTGGAAK
+828 FKLTGGAA

>member
-69 ARTRAFNET
+69 ARTRAFNEA
-78 LFKGLTES
+78 LFNGVTES
-86 TVPTAPSDEGAKQL
+86 TVQPAPSVDGAKQL
-100 NAATDLSNDKYKTR
+100 NAATNLSNDKYKTR

-147 NTIVVKKGGKLEY
+147 NTIVVMKGGKLEY

-165 AIPQGNTI
+165 AIPQNNTI

-181 NIDNEN
+181 SIDNEN
-187 IIIDGTLYS
+187 IIIDGALYS
-196 SRALGKIEGKITDK
+196 SRALGKIDGKITDK

-224 SVYLINGS
+224 SVYL
-232 VYLSGYTH
+232 SGYDH
-240 TVTDPES
+240 IVTDPES
-247 KNYGKEITEYASLRA
+247 ANYNKTITEYASLRA

-277 RVTFTDDVVI
+277 RVTFTDNVVI

-307 GVFYSDYS
+307 GKFYSEYS
-315 AKIKNHLTMEAG
+315 AKIKNQLTMEAG

-333 YLNVTDNEYTDN
+333 YLNVTDNTYDKN

-351 KVSGNAVADLQ
+351 KVPGNAVADLQ

-385 SGQIVMGDDADN
+385 SGQIVMGDDANN

-408 AGSDENVNFT
+408 AGSDENVNFIG
-418 STPNTNNQTILAQFK
+418 TPHTNNQTILAQLK
-433 ECYKNGAESEGNKV
+433 ESYKNGAESEGNKV
-447 EFEYLNWNSDV
+447 DFDYLVFNADV

-480 KDAYKV
+480 KNEYEV
-486 ADQKKLMLLS
+486 AKQKKLMLLS

-509 AIVPTDNN
+509 AIVPTADN

-523 HTNGKEFGGSID
+523 HTNGTEFGGSID

-550 QQAEAKATYD
+550 QQAEAGATYD

-579 KDGKQLGGATI
+579 KDGKQLGGAAI
-590 SYAAIGSDGTLNVT
+590 SYAAIGGDGTLNVT
-604 EGLTSQ
+604 EGLSTVA
-610 SLDNAVKGDANCVVP
+610 LDNTVKGDANCVVP
-625 FGNNIAVASTLGY
+625 FGDNIAVASTLGY
-638 SVYDPTLVKGDLTKT
+638 SIYDPTLKEGTLTKT

-668 GLNYKSEITAGD
+668 GLNYTSEITAGD

-692 SMKQTSSFNVGSIA
+692 SMKQTSSFNVGAIA

-734 DSNGNQA
+734 ENGSPA

-788 TKDGKE
+788 NKDGKE

-828 FKLTGGAAK
+828 FKLTSGAAQ

>member
-78 LFKGLTES
+78 LFDGVTES
-86 TVPTAPSDEGAKQL
+86 TKPTAPSADGAKQL

-119 DFSNNTIENTIL
+119 DFSNNKIENTTL
-131 FVAGNST
+131 FVVGNST
-138 VKYSNLGTG
+138 VKYNNLGTG
-147 NTIVVKKGGKLEY
+147 NKIIVQKGGKLEY

-165 AIPQGNTI
+165 AIPQNNTI

-181 NIDNEN
+181 SIANEN
-187 IIIDGTLYS
+187 ITIDGALYS
-196 SRALGKIEGKITDK
+196 SRALGKIEGHTTGDK

-224 SVYLINGS
+224 SVYL
-232 VYLSGYTH
+232 SGYSH

-247 KNYGKEITEYASLRA
+247 ANYGKEITEYASLRA

-277 RVTFTDDVVI
+277 RVTFTNDVVI

-307 GVFYSDYS
+307 GKFYSEYS
-315 AKIKNHLTMEAG
+315 AKIKNKLTMEAG

-333 YLNVTDNEYTDN
+333 YLNVTDNTYDEN

-351 KVSGNAVADLQ
+351 KVPGNAVADLQ

-535 VAEMNGEQLTLKQRV
+535 VAEMNGEQLSLIQRV
-550 QQAEAKATYD
+550 QQAEARATYD

-579 KDGKQLGGATI
+579 KDGKQLGGAAI
-590 SYAAIGSDGTLNVT
+590 SYAAIGSDGLLNVT

-610 SLDNAVKGDANCVVP
+610 SLDNTVKGDANCVVP

-638 SVYDPTLVKGDLTKT
+638 SIYDPTLVKGDLTTT

-668 GLNYKSEITAGD
+668 GLNYTSEIAAGD

-692 SMKQTSSFNVGSIA
+692 SMKQTSSFNVGAIA

-734 DSNGNQA
+734 DSNGNPA

-747 TPTSKSDKN
+747 TPVSHGEGN

-828 FKLTGGAAK
+828 FKLTGGAAQ

>member
-25 SSDPATPITPG
+25 SSDSATPITPG

-78 LFKGLTES
+78 LFNGLTQMPD
-86 TVPTAPSDEGAKQL
+86 VPSNEDAVQL
-100 NAATDLSNDKYKTR
+100 NAAKDLSNEKYKTR
-114 SGKTY
+114 NGKTY
-119 DFSNNTIENTIL
+119 DFSNNTLQNATL
-131 FVAGNST
+131 FVVGNST
-138 VKYSNLGTG
+138 VKYNNLGTG
-147 NTIVVKKGGKLEY
+147 NTIIVQKGGKLEY
-160 TGSGS
+160 TGNGT
-165 AIPQGNTI
+165 AIPQNNTI
-173 YVLESGSY
+173 IVLESGSY
-181 NIDNEN
+181 SIANDIT
-187 IIIDGTLYS
+187 IDGTLYS

-224 SVYLINGS
+224 SVF
-232 VYLSGYTH
+232 LSGYKH
-240 TVTDPES
+240 KVTDPES
-247 KNYGKEITEYASLRA
+247 ENYGKELTEYASLRA
-262 KTLTINA
+262 KKLTINA
-269 GAKVNTLD
+269 GARVNTLD
-277 RVTFTDDVVI
+277 RVTFTNDVVI
-287 AGALHVGKA
+287 EGALHVGQT

-307 GVFYSDYS
+307 GKFYSDYS
-315 AKIKNHLTMEAG
+315 AKIKNNLTMEPG
-327 SYMDLK
+327 SYMDLA
-333 YLNVTDNEYTDN
+333 YLNVTDNKYDKN
-345 GTEKPT
+345 GTEEKPT
-351 KVSGNAVADLQ
+351 KTIGDAVADLK

-385 SGQIVMGDDADN
+385 AGQIVMGDDANN

-418 STPNTNNQTILAQFK
+418 STPNTNNQIILAQFK
-433 ECYKNGAESEGNKV
+433 EIYKNGAESEGNKV
-447 EFEYLNWNSDV
+447 DFEYLNWNADV
-458 QSYDYITGGGALTA
+458 QSYDYITGGGALIA
-472 GPNFSYVL
+472 GDNFSYKL
-480 KDAYKV
+480 KEEYKV

-523 HTNGKEFGGSID
+523 HTNGAEFGGSID

-550 QQAEAKATYD
+550 EQAATGATYD
-560 FNHLNVINSKL
+560 FNHLNVIDDKL
-571 YLAGSAKG
+571 YLAGGIKG
-579 KDGKQLGGATI
+579 KSGLLMSGASI
-590 SYAAIGSDGTLNVT
+590 SYAAINSDGTLNVT
-604 EGLTSQ
+604 EGLTST
-610 SLDNAVKGDANCVVP
+610 SIDNAIKGDANCVVP
-625 FGNNIAVASTLGY
+625 FGNQIVVANTKGY
-638 SVYDPTLVKGDLTKT
+638 DKLEKDLTDDKST
-653 TGKAKFVAVNGTSLV
+653 QTPGKAKFVAVNGSSLV
-668 GLNYKSEITAGD
+668 GLNYKTEITAGND
-680 AEVQGE
+680 PVDGE
-686 VQVFDN
+686 IQVFN
-692 SMKQTSSFNVGSIA
+692 SSMEQTSSFNVGSIA

-714 AIDSNGRIYVCK
+714 AIDSDGRIYVCK

-734 DSNGNQA
+734 ESNGNPA
-741 WASEWT
+741 WTSEWT
-747 TPTSKSDKN
+747 TPVSHGAGN
-756 VSVDKRQGYINGVA
+756 VSVDNRQGYINGVA

-788 TKDGKE
+788 NKNGEE

-801 TSGNSANYVAVKN
+801 TAGNSANYVAVKN

-828 FKLTGGAAK
+828 FKLTSGAAQ

>member
-69 ARTRAFNET
+69 ARTRAFNEA
-78 LFKGLTES
+78 LFNGVTES
-86 TVPTAPSDEGAKQL
+86 TVQPAPSVDGAKQL
-100 NAATDLSNDKYKTR
+100 NAATNLSNDKYKTR

-147 NTIVVKKGGKLEY
+147 NTIVVMKGGKLEY

-165 AIPQGNTI
+165 AIPQNNTI

-181 NIDNEN
+181 SIDNEN
-187 IIIDGTLYS
+187 IIIDGALYS
-196 SRALGKIEGKITDK
+196 SRALGKIDGKITDK

-224 SVYLINGS
+224 SVYL
-232 VYLSGYTH
+232 SGYDH
-240 TVTDPES
+240 IVTDPES
-247 KNYGKEITEYASLRA
+247 ANYNKTITEYASLRA

-277 RVTFTDDVVI
+277 RVTFTDNVVI

-307 GVFYSDYS
+307 GKFYSEYS
-315 AKIKNHLTMEAG
+315 AKIKNQLTMKAG

-333 YLNVTDNEYTDN
+333 YLNVTDNTYDKN

-351 KVSGNAVADLQ
+351 KVPGNAVADLQ

-385 SGQIVMGDDADN
+385 SGQIVMGDDANN

-408 AGSDENVNFT
+408 AGSDENVNFIG
-418 STPNTNNQTILAQFK
+418 TPHTNNQTILAQLK
-433 ECYKNGAESEGNKV
+433 ESYKNGAESEGNKV
-447 EFEYLNWNSDV
+447 DFDYLVFNADV

-472 GPNFSYVL
+472 GLNFSYVL
-480 KDAYKV
+480 KNEYEV
-486 ADQKKLMLLS
+486 AKQKKLMLLS

-509 AIVPTDNN
+509 AIVPTADN

-523 HTNGKEFGGSID
+523 HTNGTEFGGSID
-535 VAEMNGEQLTLKQRV
+535 VAEMNGEQLKLKQRV
-550 QQAEAKATYD
+550 QQAEAGATYD

-579 KDGKQLGGATI
+579 KDGKQLGGAAI
-590 SYAAIGSDGTLNVT
+590 SYAAIGGDGLLNVK

-638 SVYDPTLVKGDLTKT
+638 SVYDPTLVKGELTKT

-668 GLNYKSEITAGD
+668 GLNYTSEITAGD

-692 SMKQTSSFNVGSIA
+692 SMKQTSSFNVGAIA

-734 DSNGNQA
+734 ENGSPA

-828 FKLTGGAAK
+828 FKLTSGAAQ